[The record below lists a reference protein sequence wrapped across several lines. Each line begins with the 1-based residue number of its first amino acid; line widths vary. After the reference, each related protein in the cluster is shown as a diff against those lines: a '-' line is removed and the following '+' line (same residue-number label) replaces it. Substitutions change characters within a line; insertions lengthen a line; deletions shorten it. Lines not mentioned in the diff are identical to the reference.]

1 MAKRITGVTVEIG
14 GDTTALSTA
23 IKNLNKEISA
33 SQSELKEVEKLL
45 KMDPTSTELMTQK
58 QRYLGEE
65 IKATSKKL
73 ETLKS
78 LESQITEQLNS
89 GKISQDKYDAF
100 QREILETEQN
110 LESLEAQANKISFE
124 KLDEHIG
131 STWKSLEELNNEA
144 EKVTLSKVS
153 STLQG
158 VGSKL
163 EDVGQKLLPVTAGI
177 TALGASAVSTAN
189 EFESSMS
196 QTAGALDIPMDQMDD
211 LRELALQMGAD
222 TIFSA
227 KEAGEA
233 MTELA
238 KGGLTEAQIE
248 GGALASTMDLAASSG
263 MALGDAANTVVQTM
277 GAFQLGAEDSAV
289 AVNALAGAA
298 AASSTDVE
306 PLTQALSQVAA
317 QAYNAG
323 WNVQDTTAV
332 LAAFADAGINGSD
345 AGTSLKTMLQ
355 RLAAPTD
362 KAAALIE
369 ELGINTRDSNGY
381 MLSASDLA
389 QELQDKLGGLE
400 PATRDAAMQT
410 IFGSDAMRAATVM
423 MNGGSEAIEKY
434 TAATYDMEAASRLAN
449 SQMGEGEL
457 AMEQLKGSI
466 ETALI
471 TIGTQLA
478 PVVTDIVNGFTDL
491 VNKFGELDE
500 ETQKTIIT
508 FAGIAAAAGPVLIV
522 LGKISESIA
531 SILKHPIIAG
541 ITAVV
546 AAVSILAAA
555 IGSTKD
561 ETVSLVEASEAS
573 LDAQAEQLQAARDLR
588 QEYDDLAQSRREANS
603 DIMTEYGYYNT
614 LADELENIVDEN
626 GRIKEG
632 YEERAE
638 VITGQLADALGIE
651 IDIVDGVIDKY
662 GELSDNIDL
671 LIAKKQ
677 AEAMLNQNE
686 QAWLDAKSKQLE
698 LYAQLTEAQDQYNQ
712 AYQKYDETLEELA
725 LKEEELR
732 EEQSKGLLADPA
744 KIQSISDE
752 IDVLTESAFNYK
764 NEWLMASEA
773 VQESEAVFQQNEAV
787 IQNYGNLLTAVASGD
802 IEEMN
807 NAVVRMT
814 ENFQTAETA
823 NEATLQKQL
832 DTLTET
838 YELMRQGVEDGSL
851 QISEEQMQAYEQ
863 LIVDAENELNK
874 FKTQH
879 IREMK
884 ETGLGGADA
893 LGDTRQAY
901 IDETGQTVKG
911 INEEYEK
918 LDLPRITYTKMHES
932 ANAIDSGSAEAV
944 AATGR
949 TVDKIEKEAGSINTY
964 SDGYNVPAGMASGID
979 GGSFLA
985 TQAASRLAADV
996 RSSVA
1001 RELAIYS
1008 PSRVMKELGGYTTEG
1023 FAIGMTDELN
1033 EVVKAS
1039 DEVASSAISKLR
1051 TSEESYR
1058 RSAQVL
1064 TQSAS
1069 VRSTPVQVL
1078 QKIYLGGE
1086 LIANKVTD
1094 AVISNIG
1101 GQQSLDSLYKGW
1113 VNA

>member
-1 MAKRITGVTVEIG
+1 MTVEIG

-23 IKNLNKEISA
+23 IKNLNKEINE

-45 KMDPTSTELMTQK
+45 KMDPTSTELLTQK

-65 IKATSKKL
+65 IEATRKKL

-78 LESQITEQLNS
+78 LESQMTEQLNS

-100 QREILETEQN
+100 QREIMETEDR
-110 LESLEAQANKISFE
+110 LKDLKKEASSLPA
-124 KLDEHIG
+124 
-131 STWKSLEELNNEA
+131 
-144 EKVTLSKVS
+144 
-153 STLQG
+153 TLQSIGNTLDG

-163 EDVGQKLLPVTAGI
+163 ESAGTKLLPLTGGI
-177 TALGASAVSTAN
+177 TALGAASVSTAN

-369 ELGINTRDSNGY
+369 DLGINTRDSNGY

-508 FAGIAAAAGPVLIV
+508 FAGIAAAAGPVLSV
-522 LGKISESIA
+522 LGKLSSA
-531 SILKHPIIAG
+531 LSLLFAHPVIAG
-541 ITAVV
+541 IAAV
-546 AAVSILAAA
+546 AAGIGVLAVA
-555 IGSTKD
+555 IGSAKD
-561 ETVSLVEASEAS
+561 ETDALVEASEAS
-573 LDAQAEQLQAARDLR
+573 LDAQTEQLRAARDLR
-588 QEYDDLAQSRREANS
+588 KEYDDLAQSRRESNGE
-603 DIMTEYGYYNT
+603 IMTEYGYYNT
-614 LADELENIVDEN
+614 LADELEDIVDEN

-662 GELSDNIDL
+662 GELTESIDL
-671 LIAKKQ
+671 VIAKKQ
-677 AEAMLNQNE
+677 AEALLNQNE

-698 LYAQLTEAQDQYNQ
+698 LYTQLTDAQDRYNQ
-712 AYQKYDETLEELA
+712 AYQQYDETLNELAQKEAELKEMEAGLYADPGDVMALAEEVDA
-725 LKEEELR
+725 LKE
-732 EEQSKGLLADPA
+732 
-744 KIQSISDE
+744 
-752 IDVLTESAFNYK
+752 SALNYK
-764 NEWLMASEA
+764 DEWLMASAA

-807 NAVVRMT
+807 NAVARMM

-918 LDLPRITYTKMHES
+918 LDLPGITYSKMHES

-949 TVDKIEKEAGSINTY
+949 TVDKIETEAGSLNLY
-964 SDGYNVPAGMASGID
+964 PDGYNAAAGMGSGIEA
-979 GGSFLA
+979 GSFIA

-1039 DEVASSAISKLR
+1039 DKVADSAITKLR

-1094 AVISNIG
+1094 AVISSIG

>member
-23 IKNLNKEISA
+23 IKNLNKEINE

-45 KMDPTSTELMTQK
+45 KMDPTSTELLTQK

-65 IKATSKKL
+65 IEATRKKL

-78 LESQITEQLNS
+78 LESQMTEQLNS

-100 QREILETEQN
+100 QREIMETEDR
-110 LESLEAQANKISFE
+110 LKDLKKEASSLPA
-124 KLDEHIG
+124 
-131 STWKSLEELNNEA
+131 
-144 EKVTLSKVS
+144 
-153 STLQG
+153 TLQSIGNTLDG

-163 EDVGQKLLPVTAGI
+163 ESAGTKLLPLTGGI
-177 TALGASAVSTAN
+177 TALGAASVSTAN

-369 ELGINTRDSNGY
+369 DLGINTRDSNGY

-478 PVVTDIVNGFTDL
+478 PVVTDTVNGFTDL

-508 FAGIAAAAGPVLIV
+508 FAGIAAAAGPVISI
-522 LGKISESIA
+522 LGKLTSALSLLFA
-531 SILKHPIIAG
+531 HPVIAG
-541 ITAVV
+541 IAAV
-546 AAVSILAAA
+546 AAGIGVLAVA
-555 IGSTKD
+555 IGNAND
-561 ETVSLVEASEAS
+561 ETNELVEASEAS
-573 LDAQAEQLQAARDLR
+573 LDAQTEELQAVRDLR
-588 QEYDDLAQSRREANS
+588 KEYDDMAQSRRESNS
-603 DIMTEYGYYNT
+603 EIMTEYGYYNT
-614 LADELENIVDEN
+614 LADELEDIVDEN

-651 IDIVDGVIDKY
+651 VDIIDGVIDKY
-662 GELSDNIDL
+662 EELSDNIDL
-671 LIAKKQ
+671 IIAKKQ

-686 QAWLDAKSKQLE
+686 QAWMDAKSKEKELTLQLIEAQEKQNEALQKWKDSYNE
-698 LYAQLTEAQDQYNQ
+698 LMELNERADEMKNTGFGVVSEDLKNKIDALTEA
-712 AYQKYDETLEELA
+712 T
-725 LKEEELR
+725 
-732 EEQSKGLLADPA
+732 
-744 KIQSISDE
+744 
-752 IDVLTESAFNYK
+752 TNYHL
-764 NEWLMASEA
+764 EWLEASET
-773 VQESEAVFQQNEAV
+773 VNESEAIYQQNQAV
-787 IQNYGNLLTAVASGD
+787 IENYGNLLTAVATGD

-807 NAVVRMT
+807 SAVVRMT

-823 NEATLQKQL
+823 NETTLQKQV
-832 DTLTET
+832 DNYKQEYADMVKATEE
-838 YELMRQGVEDGSL
+838 YGV
-851 QISEEQMQAYEQ
+851 QISDEQMAMYEG
-863 LIVDAENELNK
+863 LIADAENELHK
-874 FKTQH
+874 FKIQH
-879 IREMK
+879 VREMK
-884 ETGLGGADA
+884 QAGLEGADA

-901 IDETGQTVKG
+901 IDETGKTVTG
-911 INEEYEK
+911 INTEYEK
-918 LDLPRITYTKMHES
+918 MELPGITYTKMHES
-932 ANAIDSGSAEAV
+932 ANAIDSGSAEVV

-949 TVDKIEKEAGSINTY
+949 TVDKVEKEAGNINTY
-964 SDGYNVPAGMASGID
+964 SDGYNVSAGMASGID
-979 GGSFLA
+979 GGSYLA
-985 TQAASRLAADV
+985 TQAASRLAANV
-996 RSSVA
+996 RSRVA
-1001 RELAIYS
+1001 QELAIYS

-1023 FAIGMTDELN
+1023 FAVGMTDELN

-1039 DEVASSAISKLR
+1039 DKVADSAITKLR

-1064 TQSAS
+1064 TQSAG

-1078 QKIYLGGE
+1078 QNIYLGGE

>member
-23 IKNLNKEISA
+23 IKNLNKEINA

-45 KMDPTSTELMTQK
+45 KMDPTSTELLTQK

-65 IKATSKKL
+65 IEATRKKL

-78 LESQITEQLNS
+78 IEDQMTEQLNS

-100 QREILETEQN
+100 QREIMETEDRLKDLKKEAN
-110 LESLEAQANKISFE
+110 SLPA
-124 KLDEHIG
+124 
-131 STWKSLEELNNEA
+131 
-144 EKVTLSKVS
+144 
-153 STLQG
+153 TLQSIGNTLDG
-158 VGSKL
+158 VGSKI
-163 EDVGQKLLPVTAGI
+163 ESAGNKLLPLTGGI
-177 TALGASAVSTAN
+177 TALGAASVSTAN

-196 QTAGALDIPMDQMDD
+196 QTAGALDIPVDQMKN
-211 LRELALQMGAD
+211 LRELALQMGQD

-369 ELGINTRDSNGY
+369 DLGINTRDSNGY

-508 FAGIAAAAGPVLIV
+508 FAGIAAAAGPVISV
-522 LGKISESIA
+522 LGKLTSALSLLFA
-531 SILKHPIIAG
+531 HPVIAG
-541 ITAVV
+541 I
-546 AAVSILAAA
+546 AAVAVGIGVLAVA
-555 IGSTKD
+555 IGNAKN
-561 ETVSLVEASEAS
+561 ETNALVEASEAS
-573 LDAQAEQLQAARDLR
+573 LDAQTEQLQAARDLR
-588 QEYDDLAQSRREANS
+588 KEYDDLAQSRRESNGE
-603 DIMTEYGYYNT
+603 IMTEYGYYNT
-614 LADELENIVDEN
+614 LADELKNIVDEN

-651 IDIVDGVIDKY
+651 IDIIDGVIDKY

-686 QAWLDAKSKQLE
+686 QAWIDAKSKEKELTLQLLDAQEQQNEALRKYRDSYNE
-698 LYAQLTEAQDQYNQ
+698 LMELNERAEEMKNTGFGVVSEDLKKKIEALTTATN
-712 AYQKYDETLEELA
+712 
-725 LKEEELR
+725 
-732 EEQSKGLLADPA
+732 
-744 KIQSISDE
+744 
-752 IDVLTESAFNYK
+752 NYR
-764 NEWLMASEA
+764 NEWLMASFA
-773 VQESEAVFQQNEAV
+773 VNESEAVYQQNQAV
-787 IQNYGNLLTAVASGD
+787 IQNYGNLLNAVANGD
-802 IEEMN
+802 IEEMS

-832 DTLTET
+832 DTLTQT
-838 YELMRQGVEDGSL
+838 YEMMRQGVEEGSL
-851 QISEEQMQAYEQ
+851 QISQEQMEAYEG
-863 LIVDAENELNK
+863 LIADAQNELQK
-874 FKTQH
+874 FKMQH
-879 IREMK
+879 VTEMK
-884 ETGLGGADA
+884 ESGLEGAAA

-901 IDETGQTVKG
+901 IDETGQTVESVNTEYNKLRLPG
-911 INEEYEK
+911 ITEK
-918 LDLPRITYTKMHES
+918 KMDES
-932 ANAIDSGSAEAV
+932 AQAMRNMADTIDKAARYVRNTAEDELENSNTSSIGYDFTSGF
-944 AATGR
+944 
-949 TVDKIEKEAGSINTY
+949 
-964 SDGYNVPAGMASGID
+964 ASGIRS
-979 GGSFLA
+979 GQGIVGS
-985 TQAASRLAADV
+985 AASTLASIALNNL
-996 RSSVA
+996 RSK
-1001 RELAIYS
+1001 LAISS
-1008 PSRVMKELGGYTTEG
+1008 PSKITKEYGEFTTEG

-1033 EVVKAS
+1033 QVAKAANEVTDTAL
-1039 DEVASSAISKLR
+1039 SKLR
-1051 TSEESYR
+1051 TSEESYK

-1069 VRSTPVQVL
+1069 VRSMPVQVM
-1078 QKIYLGGE
+1078 QNIYLGGE
-1086 LIANKVTD
+1086 LIANKVTN

>member
-23 IKNLNKEISA
+23 IKNLNKEISD

-45 KMDPTSTELMTQK
+45 KMDPTSTELLTQK

-65 IKATSKKL
+65 IEATRKKL

-78 LESQITEQLNS
+78 IESQMTEQLNS

-100 QREILETEQN
+100 QREIMETEDRLKDLKKEAN
-110 LESLEAQANKISFE
+110 SLPA
-124 KLDEHIG
+124 
-131 STWKSLEELNNEA
+131 
-144 EKVTLSKVS
+144 
-153 STLQG
+153 TLQSIGNTLDG

-163 EDVGQKLLPVTAGI
+163 ESAGTKLLPLTGGI
-177 TALGASAVSTAN
+177 TALGAASVSTAN

-196 QTAGALDIPMDQMDD
+196 QTAGALDIPVDQMEN
-211 LRELALQMGAD
+211 LRELALQMGQD

-277 GAFQLGAEDSAV
+277 GAFQLGSEDSAV

-369 ELGINTRDSNGY
+369 DLGINTRDSNGY

-478 PVVTDIVNGFTDL
+478 PVVTDTVNGFTDL

-508 FAGIAAAAGPVLIV
+508 FAGIAAAAGPVISI
-522 LGKISESIA
+522 LGKLTSALSLLFA
-531 SILKHPIIAG
+531 HPVIAG
-541 ITAVV
+541 IAAV
-546 AAVSILAAA
+546 AAGIGVLAVA
-555 IGSTKD
+555 IGNAND
-561 ETVSLVEASEAS
+561 ETNELVEASEAS
-573 LDAQAEQLQAARDLR
+573 LDAQTEELQAVRDLR
-588 QEYDDLAQSRREANS
+588 KEYDDMAQSRRESNS
-603 DIMTEYGYYNT
+603 EIMTEYGYYNT
-614 LADELENIVDEN
+614 LADELEDIVDEN

-651 IDIVDGVIDKY
+651 VDIIDGVIDKY
-662 GELSDNIDL
+662 EELSDNIDL
-671 LIAKKQ
+671 IIAKKQ

-686 QAWLDAKSKQLE
+686 QAWMDAKSKEKELTLQLIEAQEKQNEALQKWKDSYNE
-698 LYAQLTEAQDQYNQ
+698 LMELNERADEMKNTGFGVVSEDLKNKIDALTEA
-712 AYQKYDETLEELA
+712 T
-725 LKEEELR
+725 
-732 EEQSKGLLADPA
+732 
-744 KIQSISDE
+744 
-752 IDVLTESAFNYK
+752 TNYHL
-764 NEWLMASEA
+764 EWLEASET
-773 VQESEAVFQQNEAV
+773 VNESEAIYQQNQAV
-787 IQNYGNLLTAVASGD
+787 IENYGNLLTAVATGD

-807 NAVVRMT
+807 SAVVRMT

-823 NEATLQKQL
+823 NETTLQKQV
-832 DTLTET
+832 DNYKQEYADMVKATEE
-838 YELMRQGVEDGSL
+838 YGV
-851 QISEEQMQAYEQ
+851 QISDEQMAMYEG
-863 LIVDAENELNK
+863 LIADAENELHK
-874 FKTQH
+874 FKIQH
-879 IREMK
+879 VREMK
-884 ETGLGGADA
+884 QAGLEGADA

-901 IDETGQTVKG
+901 IDETGKTVTG
-911 INEEYEK
+911 INTEYEK
-918 LDLPRITYTKMHES
+918 MELPGITYTKMHES
-932 ANAIDSGSAEAV
+932 ANAIDSGSAEVV

-949 TVDKIEKEAGSINTY
+949 TVDKVEKEAGNINTY
-964 SDGYNVPAGMASGID
+964 SDGYNVSAGMASGID
-979 GGSFLA
+979 GGSYLA
-985 TQAASRLAADV
+985 TQAASRLAANV
-996 RSSVA
+996 RSRVA
-1001 RELAIYS
+1001 QELAIYS

-1023 FAIGMTDELN
+1023 FAVGMTDELN

-1039 DEVASSAISKLR
+1039 DKVADSAITKLR

-1064 TQSAS
+1064 TQSAG

-1078 QKIYLGGE
+1078 QNIYLGGE

>member
-23 IKNLNKEISA
+23 IKNLNKEINA

-45 KMDPTSTELMTQK
+45 KMDPTSTELLTQK

-65 IKATSKKL
+65 IEATRKKL

-78 LESQITEQLNS
+78 IESQMTEQLNS

-100 QREILETEQN
+100 QREIMETEDRLKDLKKEAN
-110 LESLEAQANKISFE
+110 SLPA
-124 KLDEHIG
+124 
-131 STWKSLEELNNEA
+131 
-144 EKVTLSKVS
+144 
-153 STLQG
+153 TLQSIGNTLDG
-158 VGSKL
+158 VGSKI
-163 EDVGQKLLPVTAGI
+163 ESAGNKLLPLTGGI
-177 TALGASAVSTAN
+177 TALGAASVSTAN

-196 QTAGALDIPMDQMDD
+196 QTAGALDIPVDQMKN
-211 LRELALQMGAD
+211 LRELALQMGQD

-369 ELGINTRDSNGY
+369 DLGINTRDSNGY

-389 QELQDKLGGLE
+389 QELQDKLGTLE

-508 FAGIAAAAGPVLIV
+508 FAGIAAAAGPVLSVI
-522 LGKISESIA
+522 GKLTSALSLLFA
-531 SILKHPIIAG
+531 HPVIAG
-541 ITAVV
+541 IAAV
-546 AAVSILAAA
+546 AAGIGVLAVA
-555 IGSTKD
+555 IGSAKD
-561 ETVSLVEASEAS
+561 ETDALVEASEAS
-573 LDAQAEQLQAARDLR
+573 LDAQTEQLQAARDLR
-588 QEYDDLAQSRREANS
+588 KEYDDLAQSRRESNS
-603 DIMTEYGYYNT
+603 EIMTEYGYYNA
-614 LADELENIVDEN
+614 LADELEDIVDEN

-651 IDIVDGVIDKY
+651 IDIIDGVIDKY

-686 QAWLDAKSKQLE
+686 QAWIDAKSKEKELTLQLLDAQEQQNEALRKYRNSYNE
-698 LYAQLTEAQDQYNQ
+698 LMELNERAEEMKNTGFGVVSEDLKKKIEALTTATN
-712 AYQKYDETLEELA
+712 
-725 LKEEELR
+725 
-732 EEQSKGLLADPA
+732 
-744 KIQSISDE
+744 
-752 IDVLTESAFNYK
+752 NYR
-764 NEWLMASEA
+764 NEWLMASFA
-773 VQESEAVFQQNEAV
+773 VNESEAVYQQNQAV
-787 IQNYGNLLTAVASGD
+787 IQNYGNLLNAVANGD

-823 NEATLQKQL
+823 NEATLQKQVDYYKSVYAEML
-832 DTLTET
+832 KATE
-838 YELMRQGVEDGSL
+838 ESGL
-851 QISEEQMQAYEQ
+851 QISDEQMEMYEG
-863 LIVDAENELNK
+863 LIADAENELLK
-874 FKTQH
+874 FRTQH
-879 IREMK
+879 VTEMK
-884 ETGLGGADA
+884 ESGLEGAAA

-901 IDETGQTVKG
+901 IDETGQTVESVNTEYSKLQLPG
-911 INEEYEK
+911 ITEK
-918 LDLPRITYTKMHES
+918 KMDES
-932 ANAIDSGSAEAV
+932 AQAMRNMADTIDKAARYVRNTAEDELENSNTSSIGYNFTSGFANGIRSGQGIVGSAAS
-944 AATGR
+944 ALA
-949 TVDKIEKEAGSINTY
+949 SIAMN
-964 SDGYNVPAGMASGID
+964 N
-979 GGSFLA
+979 LK
-985 TQAASRLAADV
+985 SRLAI
-996 RSSVA
+996 S
-1001 RELAIYS
+1001 S
-1008 PSRVMKELGGYTTEG
+1008 PSKVTKEYGEFTTEG
-1023 FAIGMTDELN
+1023 FAIGMTHELN
-1033 EVVKAS
+1033 QVAKAANEVTDTAL
-1039 DEVASSAISKLR
+1039 SKLR
-1051 TSEESYR
+1051 TSEESYK

-1069 VRSTPVQVL
+1069 VRSTPVQVM
-1078 QKIYLGGE
+1078 QNIYLGGE

>member
-1 MAKRITGVTVEIG
+1 MAKRITGITVEIG

-23 IKNLNKEISA
+23 IKNLNKEINE

-45 KMDPTSTELMTQK
+45 KMDPTSTELLTQK

-65 IKATSKKL
+65 IEATRKKL

-78 LESQITEQLNS
+78 LEGQMTDQLNS

-100 QREILETEQN
+100 QREIMETED
-110 LESLEAQANKISFE
+110 
-124 KLDEHIG
+124 KL
-131 STWKSLEELNNEA
+131 KSLKKQATSLP
-144 EKVTLSKVS
+144 VTLQSIGG
-153 STLQG
+153 TLDG
-158 VGSKL
+158 VGDKL
-163 EDVGQKLLPVTAGI
+163 TNVGNKLLPITAGI
-177 TALGASAVSTAN
+177 TALGGSAVKTAN

-196 QTAGALDIPMDQMDD
+196 QTAGALDIPVDQMEN
-211 LRELALQMGAD
+211 LRELALQMGQD

-263 MALGDAANTVVQTM
+263 MELGNAANTVVQVM

-400 PATRDAAMQT
+400 PAARDAAMQT

-508 FAGIAAAAGPVLIV
+508 FAGIAAAAGPVLSV
-522 LGKISESIA
+522 LGKLTSALSLLFA
-531 SILKHPIIAG
+531 HPVIAG
-541 ITAVV
+541 I
-546 AAVSILAAA
+546 AAVAVGIGVLAVA
-555 IGSTKD
+555 IGNAKD
-561 ETVSLVEASEAS
+561 ETNALVEASEAS
-573 LDAQAEQLQAARDLR
+573 LDAQTEQLQAARDLR
-588 QEYDDLAQSRREANS
+588 KEYDDLAQSRREANS
-603 DIMTEYGYYNT
+603 EIMTEYGYYNT
-614 LADELENIVDEN
+614 LADELEDIVDEN

-651 IDIVDGVIDKY
+651 IDIIDGVIDKY
-662 GELSDNIDL
+662 GELTESIDQV
-671 LIAKKQ
+671 IAKKQ
-677 AEAMLNQNE
+677 AEALLNQNE
-686 QAWLDAKSKQLE
+686 QAWLDAKSQQLE
-698 LYAQLTEAQDQYNQ
+698 LYNQLTQAQDQYNQ
-712 AYQKYDETLEELA
+712 AYQQYDDVLKQIAEKEAEMKELQAGLYTSPGQILELA
-725 LKEEELR
+725 E
-732 EEQSKGLLADPA
+732 
-744 KIQSISDE
+744 E
-752 IDVLTESAFNYK
+752 IDVLKESALNYK
-764 NEWLMASEA
+764 VEWQMASAA
-773 VQESEAVFQQNEAV
+773 VQESESVFQQNEAV
-787 IQNYGNLLTAVASGD
+787 IQNYGNLLTAVATGD

-832 DTLTET
+832 DTLTQT
-838 YELMRQGVEDGSL
+838 YEMMRQGVEEGSL
-851 QISEEQMQAYEQ
+851 QISQEQMEAYEG
-863 LIVDAENELNK
+863 LIADAQNELQK
-874 FKTQH
+874 FKMQH
-879 IREMK
+879 VTEMK
-884 ETGLGGADA
+884 ESGLEGAAA
-893 LGDTRQAY
+893 LGYTRQAY
-901 IDETGQTVKG
+901 IDETGQTVESVNTEYSKLQLPG
-911 INEEYEK
+911 ITEK
-918 LDLPRITYTKMHES
+918 KMDES
-932 ANAIDSGSAEAV
+932 AQAMRNMADTIDKAARYVRNTAEDELENSNTSSIGYDFTSGF
-944 AATGR
+944 
-949 TVDKIEKEAGSINTY
+949 
-964 SDGYNVPAGMASGID
+964 ASGIRS
-979 GGSFLA
+979 GQGIVGS
-985 TQAASRLAADV
+985 AASTLASIALNNL
-996 RSSVA
+996 RS
-1001 RELAIYS
+1001 ELAISS
-1008 PSRVMKELGGYTTEG
+1008 PSKITKEYGEFTTEG

-1033 EVVKAS
+1033 QVAKAANEVTDTAL
-1039 DEVASSAISKLR
+1039 AKLR
-1051 TSEESYR
+1051 TSEESYK

-1078 QKIYLGGE
+1078 QNIYLGGE

>member
-23 IKNLNKEISA
+23 IKNLNKEINE

-45 KMDPTSTELMTQK
+45 KMDPTSTELLTQK

-65 IKATSKKL
+65 IEATRKKL

-78 LESQITEQLNS
+78 LEGQMTDQLNS

-100 QREILETEQN
+100 QREIMETED
-110 LESLEAQANKISFE
+110 
-124 KLDEHIG
+124 KL
-131 STWKSLEELNNEA
+131 KSLEKQATSLPA
-144 EKVTLSKVS
+144 
-153 STLQG
+153 TLQSIGGTLDG
-158 VGSKL
+158 VGDKL
-163 EDVGQKLLPVTAGI
+163 TNVGNKLLPITAGI
-177 TALGASAVSTAN
+177 TALGGSAVKTAN

-196 QTAGALDIPMDQMDD
+196 QTAGALDVPVDQMEN
-211 LRELALQMGAD
+211 LRELALQMGQD

-263 MALGDAANTVVQTM
+263 MELRNAANTVVQTM

-369 ELGINTRDSNGY
+369 DLGINTRDSNGY

-389 QELQDKLGGLE
+389 QELQDKLGTLE

-508 FAGIAAAAGPVLIV
+508 FAGIAAAAGPVLSV
-522 LGKISESIA
+522 LGKLTSALSLLFA
-531 SILKHPIIAG
+531 HPVIAG
-541 ITAVV
+541 IAAV
-546 AAVSILAAA
+546 AAGIGVLAVA
-555 IGSTKD
+555 IGNAKN
-561 ETVSLVEASEAS
+561 ETNALVEASEAS
-573 LDAQAEQLQAARDLR
+573 LDAQTEQLQAARDLR
-588 QEYDDLAQSRREANS
+588 KEYDDLAQSRRESNGE
-603 DIMTEYGYYNT
+603 IMTEYGYYNT
-614 LADELENIVDEN
+614 LADELKNIVDEN

-686 QAWLDAKSKQLE
+686 QAWIDAKSKEKELTLQLLDAQEQQNEALRKYRDSYNE
-698 LYAQLTEAQDQYNQ
+698 LMELNERAEEMKNTGFGVVSEDLKKKIEALTTATN
-712 AYQKYDETLEELA
+712 
-725 LKEEELR
+725 
-732 EEQSKGLLADPA
+732 
-744 KIQSISDE
+744 
-752 IDVLTESAFNYK
+752 NYR
-764 NEWLMASEA
+764 NEWLMASFA
-773 VQESEAVFQQNEAV
+773 VNESEAVYQQNQAV
-787 IQNYGNLLTAVASGD
+787 IQNYGNLLNAVANGD
-802 IEEMN
+802 IEEMS

-832 DTLTET
+832 DTLTQT
-838 YELMRQGVEDGSL
+838 YEMMRQGVEEGSL
-851 QISEEQMQAYEQ
+851 QISQEQMEAYEG
-863 LIVDAENELNK
+863 LIADAQNELQK
-874 FKTQH
+874 FKMQH
-879 IREMK
+879 VTEMK
-884 ETGLGGADA
+884 ESGLEGAAA
-893 LGDTRQAY
+893 LGYTRQAY
-901 IDETGQTVKG
+901 IDETGQTVESVNTEYSKLQLPG
-911 INEEYEK
+911 ITEK
-918 LDLPRITYTKMHES
+918 KMDES
-932 ANAIDSGSAEAV
+932 AQAMRNMADTIDKAARYVRNTAEDELENTNTSSIGYDFTSGF
-944 AATGR
+944 
-949 TVDKIEKEAGSINTY
+949 
-964 SDGYNVPAGMASGID
+964 ASGIRS
-979 GGSFLA
+979 GQGIVGS
-985 TQAASRLAADV
+985 AASTLASIALNNL
-996 RSSVA
+996 RSK
-1001 RELAIYS
+1001 LAISS
-1008 PSRVMKELGGYTTEG
+1008 PSKITKEYGEFTTEG

-1033 EVVKAS
+1033 QVAKAANEVTDTAL
-1039 DEVASSAISKLR
+1039 SKLR
-1051 TSEESYR
+1051 TSEESYK

-1069 VRSTPVQVL
+1069 VRSMPVQVM
-1078 QKIYLGGE
+1078 QNIYLGGE
-1086 LIANKVTD
+1086 LIANKVTN

>member
-23 IKNLNKEISA
+23 IKNLNKEINE

-45 KMDPTSTELMTQK
+45 KMDPTSTELLTQK

-65 IKATSKKL
+65 IEATRKKL

-78 LESQITEQLNS
+78 IEDQMTEQLNS

-100 QREILETEQN
+100 QREIMETEDRLKDLKKEAN
-110 LESLEAQANKISFE
+110 SLPA
-124 KLDEHIG
+124 
-131 STWKSLEELNNEA
+131 
-144 EKVTLSKVS
+144 
-153 STLQG
+153 TLQSIGNTLDG
-158 VGSKL
+158 VGSKI
-163 EDVGQKLLPVTAGI
+163 EAAGNKLFPLTGGI
-177 TALGASAVSTAN
+177 TALGAASVSTAN

-196 QTAGALDIPMDQMDD
+196 QTAGALDIPIDQMEN
-211 LRELALQMGAD
+211 LRELALQMGQD

-263 MALGDAANTVVQTM
+263 MELGSAANTVVQVM

-332 LAAFADAGINGSD
+332 LAAFADASINGSD

-369 ELGINTRDSNGY
+369 DLGINTRDSNGY

-423 MNGGSEAIEKY
+423 MSGGSEAIEKY

-478 PVVTDIVNGFTDL
+478 PVVTDTVNGFTDL

-508 FAGIAAAAGPVLIV
+508 FAGIAAAAGPVLSVI
-522 LGKISESIA
+522 GKLTSALSLLFA
-531 SILKHPIIAG
+531 HPVIAG
-541 ITAVV
+541 IAAV
-546 AAVSILAAA
+546 AAGIGVLATA
-555 IGSTKD
+555 IGSAKN
-561 ETVSLVEASEAS
+561 ETNALVEASEAS
-573 LDAQAEQLQAARDLR
+573 LDAQTEQLQAVRDLR
-588 QEYDDLAQSRREANS
+588 KEYDDLAQSRRESNS
-603 DIMTEYGYYNT
+603 EIMMEYGYYNT
-614 LADELENIVDEN
+614 LADELEDIVDEN

-632 YEERAE
+632 YQERAE

-662 GELSDNIDL
+662 GELTESIDQV
-671 LIAKKQ
+671 IAKKQ
-677 AEAMLNQNE
+677 AEALLNQNE

-698 LYAQLTEAQDQYNQ
+698 LYTQLTDAQDRYNQ
-712 AYQKYDETLEELA
+712 AYQQYDDTLRQIAEKEAEMKELQAGLYTSPGQVLELA
-725 LKEEELR
+725 E
-732 EEQSKGLLADPA
+732 
-744 KIQSISDE
+744 E
-752 IDVLTESAFNYK
+752 IDVLKESALNYK
-764 NEWLMASEA
+764 NEWLMASAE
-773 VQESEAVFQQNEAV
+773 VQESNAVFQQNEAV

-832 DTLTET
+832 DTLTQT
-838 YELMRQGVEDGSL
+838 YEMMRQGVEEGSL
-851 QISEEQMQAYEQ
+851 QISQEQMEAYEG
-863 LIVDAENELNK
+863 LIADAQNELQK
-874 FKTQH
+874 FKMQH
-879 IREMK
+879 VTEMK
-884 ETGLGGADA
+884 EAGLEGAVA

-901 IDETGQTVKG
+901 IDETGQTVESVNTEYSKLQLPG
-911 INEEYEK
+911 ITEK
-918 LDLPRITYTKMHES
+918 KMDES
-932 ANAIDSGSAEAV
+932 AQAMRNMADTIDKAARYVRNTAEDELENSNTSSIGYDFTSGF
-944 AATGR
+944 
-949 TVDKIEKEAGSINTY
+949 
-964 SDGYNVPAGMASGID
+964 ASGIRS
-979 GGSFLA
+979 GQGIVGS
-985 TQAASRLAADV
+985 AASALASIAMNNLKNRLAI
-996 RSSVA
+996 S
-1001 RELAIYS
+1001 S
-1008 PSRVMKELGGYTTEG
+1008 PSKVTKEYGEFTTEG
-1023 FAIGMTDELN
+1023 FAIGMTDELGQVAKAAN
-1033 EVVKAS
+1033 EVTDTAL
-1039 DEVASSAISKLR
+1039 AKLR

-1064 TQSAS
+1064 TQSEN

-1078 QKIYLGGE
+1078 QNIYLGGE

>member
-23 IKNLNKEISA
+23 IKNLNKEINE

-45 KMDPTSTELMTQK
+45 KMDPTSTELLTQK

-65 IKATSKKL
+65 IEATRKKL

-78 LESQITEQLNS
+78 LEGQMTDQLNS

-100 QREILETEQN
+100 QREIMETED
-110 LESLEAQANKISFE
+110 
-124 KLDEHIG
+124 KL
-131 STWKSLEELNNEA
+131 KSLEKQATSLPA
-144 EKVTLSKVS
+144 
-153 STLQG
+153 TLQSIGGTLDG
-158 VGSKL
+158 VGDKL
-163 EDVGQKLLPVTAGI
+163 TNVGNKLLPITAGI
-177 TALGASAVSTAN
+177 TALGGSAVKTAN

-196 QTAGALDIPMDQMDD
+196 QTAGALDIPVDQMEN
-211 LRELALQMGAD
+211 LRELALQMGQD

-263 MALGDAANTVVQTM
+263 MELGNAANTVVQTM

-369 ELGINTRDSNGY
+369 DLGINTRDSNGY

-389 QELQDKLGGLE
+389 QELQDKLGTLE

-423 MNGGSEAIEKY
+423 MSGGSEAIEKY

-508 FAGIAAAAGPVLIV
+508 FAGIAAAAGPVLSV
-522 LGKISESIA
+522 LGKLSSA
-531 SILKHPIIAG
+531 LSLLFAHPVIAG
-541 ITAVV
+541 ITAV
-546 AAVSILAAA
+546 AAVIGVLAAA
-555 IGSTKD
+555 IGSAKD
-561 ETVSLVEASEAS
+561 ETNALVEASEAS
-573 LDAQAEQLQAARDLR
+573 LDAQTEQLQAARNLR
-588 QEYDDLAQSRREANS
+588 KEYDDLAQSRRESNS
-603 DIMTEYGYYNT
+603 EIMTEYGYYNT
-614 LADELENIVDEN
+614 LADELEDIVDEN

-651 IDIVDGVIDKY
+651 IEIVDGVINKY
-662 GELSDNIDL
+662 GELTESIDQI
-671 LIAKKQ
+671 IAKKQ
-677 AEAMLNQNE
+677 AEALLNQNE

-698 LYAQLTEAQDQYNQ
+698 LYTQLTDAQDRYNQ
-712 AYQKYDETLEELA
+712 AYQQYNDTLRQIAEKEAEMKELQAGLYTSPGQVLELA
-725 LKEEELR
+725 E
-732 EEQSKGLLADPA
+732 
-744 KIQSISDE
+744 E
-752 IDVLTESAFNYK
+752 IDVLKESALNYK
-764 NEWLMASEA
+764 NEWLMASAE
-773 VQESEAVFQQNEAV
+773 VQESNAVFQQNEAV

-832 DTLTET
+832 DTLTQT
-838 YELMRQGVEDGSL
+838 YEMMRQGVEEGSL
-851 QISEEQMQAYEQ
+851 QISQEQMEAYEG
-863 LIVDAENELNK
+863 LIADAQNELQK
-874 FKTQH
+874 FKMQH
-879 IREMK
+879 VTEMK
-884 ETGLGGADA
+884 ESGLEGAVA
-893 LGDTRQAY
+893 LGYTRQAY
-901 IDETGQTVKG
+901 IDETGQTVESVNTEYSKLQLPG
-911 INEEYEK
+911 ITE
-918 LDLPRITYTKMHES
+918 RKMDES
-932 ANAIDSGSAEAV
+932 AQAMRNMADTIDKAARYVRNTAEDELENSNTSSIGYDFTSGF
-944 AATGR
+944 
-949 TVDKIEKEAGSINTY
+949 
-964 SDGYNVPAGMASGID
+964 ASGIRS
-979 GGSFLA
+979 GQGIVGS
-985 TQAASRLAADV
+985 AASALASIAMNNLKNRLAI
-996 RSSVA
+996 S
-1001 RELAIYS
+1001 S
-1008 PSRVMKELGGYTTEG
+1008 PSKVTKEYGEFTTEG
-1023 FAIGMTDELN
+1023 FAIGMTDELGQVAKAAN
-1033 EVVKAS
+1033 EVTDTAL
-1039 DEVASSAISKLR
+1039 AKLR

-1064 TQSAS
+1064 TQSAN

-1078 QKIYLGGE
+1078 QNIYLGGE

>member
-23 IKNLNKEISA
+23 IKNLNKEINA

-45 KMDPTSTELMTQK
+45 KMDPTSTELLTQK

-65 IKATSKKL
+65 IEATRKKL

-78 LESQITEQLNS
+78 IESQMTEQLNS

-100 QREILETEQN
+100 QREIMETEDRLKDLKKEAN
-110 LESLEAQANKISFE
+110 SLPA
-124 KLDEHIG
+124 
-131 STWKSLEELNNEA
+131 
-144 EKVTLSKVS
+144 
-153 STLQG
+153 TLQSIGNTLDG
-158 VGSKL
+158 VGSKI
-163 EDVGQKLLPVTAGI
+163 ESAGNKLLPLTGGI
-177 TALGASAVSTAN
+177 TALGAASVSTAN

-196 QTAGALDIPMDQMDD
+196 QTAGALDIPVDQMEN
-211 LRELALQMGAD
+211 LRELALQMGQD

-263 MALGDAANTVVQTM
+263 MELGNAANTVVQTM

-369 ELGINTRDSNGY
+369 DLGINTRDSNGY

-389 QELQDKLGGLE
+389 QELQDKLGTLE

-478 PVVTDIVNGFTDL
+478 PVVTDIVNGSTDL
-491 VNKFGELDE
+491 VNKFSELDE

-508 FAGIAAAAGPVLIV
+508 FAGIAAAAGPVLSV
-522 LGKISESIA
+522 LGKLTSALSLLFA
-531 SILKHPIIAG
+531 HPVIAG
-541 ITAVV
+541 IAAV
-546 AAVSILAAA
+546 AAGIGVLAVA
-555 IGSTKD
+555 IGSAKD
-561 ETVSLVEASEAS
+561 ETDALVEASEAS
-573 LDAQAEQLQAARDLR
+573 LDAQTEQLQAARNLR
-588 QEYDDLAQSRREANS
+588 KEYDDLAQSRRESNS
-603 DIMTEYGYYNT
+603 EIMTEYGYYNT
-614 LADELENIVDEN
+614 LADELEDIVDEN

-651 IDIVDGVIDKY
+651 IEIVDGVINKY
-662 GELSDNIDL
+662 GELTESIDQV
-671 LIAKKQ
+671 IAKKQ
-677 AEAMLNQNE
+677 AEALLNQNE

-698 LYAQLTEAQDQYNQ
+698 LYTQLTDAQDRYNQ
-712 AYQKYDETLEELA
+712 AYQQYDDTLRQIAEKEAEMKELQAGLYTSPGQVLELA
-725 LKEEELR
+725 E
-732 EEQSKGLLADPA
+732 
-744 KIQSISDE
+744 E
-752 IDVLTESAFNYK
+752 IDVLKESALNYK
-764 NEWLMASEA
+764 NEWIMASAE
-773 VQESEAVFQQNEAV
+773 VQESNAVFQQNEAV

-832 DTLTET
+832 DTLTQT
-838 YELMRQGVEDGSL
+838 YEMMRQGVEEGSL
-851 QISEEQMQAYEQ
+851 QISQEQMEAYEG
-863 LIVDAENELNK
+863 LIADAQNELQK
-874 FKTQH
+874 FKMQH
-879 IREMK
+879 VTEMK
-884 ETGLGGADA
+884 ESGLEGAVA
-893 LGDTRQAY
+893 LGYTRQAY
-901 IDETGQTVKG
+901 IDETGQTVESVNTEYSKLQLPG
-911 INEEYEK
+911 ITEK
-918 LDLPRITYTKMHES
+918 KMDES
-932 ANAIDSGSAEAV
+932 AQAMRNMADTIDKAARYVRNTAEDELKNSNTSSIGYDFTSGF
-944 AATGR
+944 
-949 TVDKIEKEAGSINTY
+949 
-964 SDGYNVPAGMASGID
+964 ASGIRS
-979 GGSFLA
+979 GQGIVGS
-985 TQAASRLAADV
+985 AASTLASIALNNL
-996 RSSVA
+996 RSK
-1001 RELAIYS
+1001 LAISS
-1008 PSRVMKELGGYTTEG
+1008 PSKVTKEYGEFATEG
-1023 FAIGMTDELN
+1023 FAIGMTGELN
-1033 EVVKAS
+1033 QVAKAANEVTDTAL
-1039 DEVASSAISKLR
+1039 AKLR
-1051 TSEESYR
+1051 TSEESYK

-1069 VRSTPVQVL
+1069 VRSTPVQVM
-1078 QKIYLGGE
+1078 QNIYLGGE

>member
-23 IKNLNKEISA
+23 IKNLNKEINA

-45 KMDPTSTELMTQK
+45 KMDPTSTELLTQK

-65 IKATSKKL
+65 IEATREKL

-78 LESQITEQLNS
+78 IEGQMTEQLNS

-100 QREILETEQN
+100 QREIMETEDRLKDLKKEAN
-110 LESLEAQANKISFE
+110 SLPAALQSIGNM
-124 KLDEHIG
+124 LD
-131 STWKSLEELNNEA
+131 
-144 EKVTLSKVS
+144 
-153 STLQG
+153 G

-163 EDVGQKLLPVTAGI
+163 ESAGNKLLPLTGGI
-177 TALGASAVSTAN
+177 TALGAASVSTAN

-196 QTAGALDIPMDQMDD
+196 QTAGALDIPVDQMEN
-211 LRELALQMGAD
+211 LRELALQVGQD

-263 MALGDAANTVVQTM
+263 MELGNAANTVVQVM

-369 ELGINTRDSNGY
+369 DLGINTRDSNGY

-400 PATRDAAMQT
+400 PAARDAAMQT

-423 MNGGSEAIEKY
+423 MSGGSEAIEKY

-508 FAGIAAAAGPVLIV
+508 FAGIAAAAGPVLSV
-522 LGKISESIA
+522 LGKLTSALSLIFA
-531 SILKHPIIAG
+531 HPVIAG
-541 ITAVV
+541 IAAV
-546 AAVSILAAA
+546 AAGIGVLAAA
-555 IGSTKD
+555 IGSAKD
-561 ETVSLVEASEAS
+561 ETNALVEASEAS
-573 LDAQAEQLQAARDLR
+573 LDAQTEQLQAARDLR
-588 QEYDDLAQSRREANS
+588 KEYDDLAQSRRESNS
-603 DIMTEYGYYNT
+603 EIMTEYGYYNT
-614 LADELENIVDEN
+614 LADELEDIVDEN
-626 GRIKEG
+626 GRIKKG

-638 VITGQLADALGIE
+638 VITGQLADSLGIE
-651 IDIVDGVIDKY
+651 IEIVDGVISKY
-662 GELSDNIDL
+662 GELTESIDQV
-671 LIAKKQ
+671 IAKKQ
-677 AEAMLNQNE
+677 AEALLNQNE

-698 LYAQLTEAQDQYNQ
+698 LYTQLTDAQDRYNQ
-712 AYQKYDETLEELA
+712 AYQQYDDTLRQIAEKEAEMKELQAGLYTSPGQVLELA
-725 LKEEELR
+725 E
-732 EEQSKGLLADPA
+732 
-744 KIQSISDE
+744 E
-752 IDVLTESAFNYK
+752 IDVLKESALNYK
-764 NEWLMASEA
+764 NEWLMASAE
-773 VQESEAVFQQNEAV
+773 VQESNAVFQQNEAV
-787 IQNYGNLLTAVASGD
+787 IQNYGNLLTAVASSD

-832 DTLTET
+832 DTLTQT
-838 YELMRQGVEDGSL
+838 YEMMRQGVEEGSL
-851 QISEEQMQAYEQ
+851 QISQEQMEAYEG
-863 LIVDAENELNK
+863 LIADAQNELQK
-874 FKTQH
+874 FKMQH
-879 IREMK
+879 VTEMK
-884 ETGLGGADA
+884 ESGLEGAAA
-893 LGDTRQAY
+893 LGDTRQTY
-901 IDETGQTVKG
+901 IDETGQTVESVNTEYSKLQLPG
-911 INEEYEK
+911 ITEK
-918 LDLPRITYTKMHES
+918 KMDES
-932 ANAIDSGSAEAV
+932 AQAIRNMADTIDKAARYVRNTAEDELENSNTSSIGYDFTSGF
-944 AATGR
+944 
-949 TVDKIEKEAGSINTY
+949 
-964 SDGYNVPAGMASGID
+964 ASGIRS
-979 GGSFLA
+979 GQGIVGSAASALA
-985 TQAASRLAADV
+985 SIAMNNLKSRLAI
-996 RSSVA
+996 S
-1001 RELAIYS
+1001 S
-1008 PSRVMKELGGYTTEG
+1008 PSKVTKEYGEFTTEG
-1023 FAIGMTDELN
+1023 FAIGMTDELGQVAKAAN
-1033 EVVKAS
+1033 EVTDTAL
-1039 DEVASSAISKLR
+1039 SKLR
-1051 TSEESYR
+1051 TSEESYK

-1064 TQSAS
+1064 TQSAN

-1078 QKIYLGGE
+1078 QNIYLGGE

>member
-23 IKNLNKEISA
+23 IKNLNKEINE

-45 KMDPTSTELMTQK
+45 KMDPTSTELLTQK

-65 IKATSKKL
+65 IEATRKKL

-78 LESQITEQLNS
+78 IENQMTEQLNS

-100 QREILETEQN
+100 QREIMETEDRLKN
-110 LESLEAQANKISFE
+110 LKKEANSLPA
-124 KLDEHIG
+124 
-131 STWKSLEELNNEA
+131 
-144 EKVTLSKVS
+144 
-153 STLQG
+153 TLQSIGNTLDG

-163 EDVGQKLLPVTAGI
+163 ESAGTKLLPLTGGI
-177 TALGASAVSTAN
+177 TALGAASVSTAN

-196 QTAGALDIPMDQMDD
+196 QTAGALDIPVDQMEN
-211 LRELALQMGAD
+211 LRELALQMGQD

-306 PLTQALSQVAA
+306 PLTQALSQAAA

-369 ELGINTRDSNGY
+369 DLGINTRDSNGY

-434 TAATYDMEAASRLAN
+434 TSATYDMEAASRLAN

-508 FAGIAAAAGPVLIV
+508 FAGIAAAAGPVLSV
-522 LGKISESIA
+522 LGKLSSA
-531 SILKHPIIAG
+531 LSLLFAHPVIAG
-541 ITAVV
+541 IAAV
-546 AAVSILAAA
+546 AAGIGVLAVA
-555 IGSTKD
+555 IGSAED
-561 ETVSLVEASEAS
+561 ETSALVEASEAS
-573 LDAQAEQLQAARDLR
+573 LDAQMEQLQAARDLR
-588 QEYDDLAQSRREANS
+588 KEYDDLAQSRREANS

-614 LADELENIVDEN
+614 LADELEDIVDEN

-677 AEAMLNQNE
+677 AEATLNQNE
-686 QAWLDAKSKQLE
+686 QAFYDAKSKQKE
-698 LYAQLTEAQDQYNQ
+698 LTLQLIDAQEQENEALRIYNDT
-712 AYQKYDETLEELA
+712 YDEWLKKSDELEEAKKNLYSTPA
-725 LKEEELR
+725 EIETLTAEVEELKE
-732 EEQSKGLLADPA
+732 AT
-744 KIQSISDE
+744 
-752 IDVLTESAFNYK
+752 VNYK
-764 NEWLMASEA
+764 NEWIMASET
-773 VQESEAVFQQNEAV
+773 VNESESVFQQNEAV
-787 IQNYGNLLTAVASGD
+787 IQNYGNVLNAIASGD

-807 NAVVRMT
+807 NAVFRMT

-823 NEATLQKQL
+823 NEATLQAQL
-832 DTLTET
+832 DYYKNAYAEMVKATE
-838 YELMRQGVEDGSL
+838 EGGL
-851 QISEEQMQAYEQ
+851 QISDETMKMYENA
-863 LIVDAENELNK
+863 IAISEDELNK
-874 FKTQH
+874 LKTQH

-911 INEEYEK
+911 INMEYEK
-918 LDLPRITYTKMHES
+918 LDLPGITYSKMHES
-932 ANAIDSGSAEAV
+932 TNAIDSGSAEAV

-949 TVDKIEKEAGSINTY
+949 TVDKIETEAGSLNLY
-964 SDGYNVPAGMASGID
+964 PDGYNAAAGMGSGIEA
-979 GGSFLA
+979 GSFIA

-1039 DEVASSAISKLR
+1039 DKVADSAITKLR

-1064 TQSAS
+1064 TQSAG

-1078 QKIYLGGE
+1078 QNIYLGGE

>member
-45 KMDPTSTELMTQK
+45 KMDPTSTELLTQK

-65 IKATSKKL
+65 IEATRKKL
-73 ETLKS
+73 EALKS
-78 LESQITEQLNS
+78 IEDQMTEQLNS

-100 QREILETEQN
+100 QREIMETEDR
-110 LESLEAQANKISFE
+110 LESLKKEAS
-124 KLDEHIG
+124 
-131 STWKSLEELNNEA
+131 SLPA
-144 EKVTLSKVS
+144 
-153 STLQG
+153 TLQSIGNALDG
-158 VGSKL
+158 VGSKI
-163 EDVGQKLLPVTAGI
+163 EAAGNKLLPLTGGI
-177 TALGASAVSTAN
+177 TALGAASVSTAN

-196 QTAGALDIPMDQMDD
+196 QTAGALDIPVDQMEN
-211 LRELALQMGAD
+211 LRELALQMGQD

-263 MALGDAANTVVQTM
+263 MELGSAANTVVQVM

-369 ELGINTRDSNGY
+369 NLGINTRDSNGY

-508 FAGIAAAAGPVLIV
+508 FAGIAAAAGPVLSV
-522 LGKISESIA
+522 FGKLSSA
-531 SILKHPIIAG
+531 LSLLFAHPVIAG
-541 ITAVV
+541 ITAV
-546 AAVSILAAA
+546 AAVIGVLAVA
-555 IGSTKD
+555 IGSAKD
-561 ETVSLVEASEAS
+561 ETNALVEASEAS
-573 LDAQAEQLQAARDLR
+573 LDAQTEQLQTARDLR
-588 QEYDDLAQSRREANS
+588 KEYDNLAQSRRESNS
-603 DIMTEYGYYNT
+603 EIMTEYGYYNT
-614 LADELENIVDEN
+614 LADELEDIVDEN

-651 IDIVDGVIDKY
+651 IEIVDGVINKY
-662 GELSDNIDL
+662 GELTESIDQV
-671 LIAKKQ
+671 IAKKQ
-677 AEAMLNQNE
+677 AEALLNQNE

-698 LYAQLTEAQDQYNQ
+698 LYTQLTDAQDRYNQ
-712 AYQKYDETLEELA
+712 AYQQYDDTLRQIAEKEAEMKELQAGLYTSPGQVLELA
-725 LKEEELR
+725 E
-732 EEQSKGLLADPA
+732 
-744 KIQSISDE
+744 E
-752 IDVLTESAFNYK
+752 IDVLKESALNYK
-764 NEWLMASEA
+764 NEWLMASAE
-773 VQESEAVFQQNEAV
+773 VQESNAVFQQNEAV

-832 DTLTET
+832 DTLTQT
-838 YELMRQGVEDGSL
+838 YEMMRQGVEEGSL
-851 QISEEQMQAYEQ
+851 QISQEQMEAYEG
-863 LIVDAENELNK
+863 LIADAQNELQK
-874 FKTQH
+874 FKMQH
-879 IREMK
+879 VTEMK
-884 ETGLGGADA
+884 ESGLEGAAA

-901 IDETGQTVKG
+901 IDETGQTVENVNAEYSKLQLPG
-911 INEEYEK
+911 ITEK
-918 LDLPRITYTKMHES
+918 KMDES
-932 ANAIDSGSAEAV
+932 AQAMRNMADTIDKAARYVRNTAEDELENSNASSIGYDFTSGF
-944 AATGR
+944 
-949 TVDKIEKEAGSINTY
+949 
-964 SDGYNVPAGMASGID
+964 ASGIRS
-979 GGSFLA
+979 GQGIVGSAASALA
-985 TQAASRLAADV
+985 SIAMNNLKSRLAI
-996 RSSVA
+996 S
-1001 RELAIYS
+1001 S
-1008 PSRVMKELGGYTTEG
+1008 PSKVTKEYGEFTTEG
-1023 FAIGMTDELN
+1023 FAIGMTDELGQVARAAN
-1033 EVVKAS
+1033 EVTDTAL
-1039 DEVASSAISKLR
+1039 AKLR

-1064 TQSAS
+1064 TQSAN
-1069 VRSTPVQVL
+1069 VRSMPVQVL
-1078 QKIYLGGE
+1078 QNIYLGGE

>member
-23 IKNLNKEISA
+23 IKNLNKEINA

-45 KMDPTSTELMTQK
+45 KMDPTSTELLTQK

-65 IKATSKKL
+65 IEATRKKL

-78 LESQITEQLNS
+78 IEDQMTEQLNS

-100 QREILETEQN
+100 QREIMETEDRLKDLKKEAN
-110 LESLEAQANKISFE
+110 SLPA
-124 KLDEHIG
+124 
-131 STWKSLEELNNEA
+131 
-144 EKVTLSKVS
+144 
-153 STLQG
+153 TLQSIGNTLDG
-158 VGSKL
+158 VGSKI
-163 EDVGQKLLPVTAGI
+163 ESAGNKLLPLTGGI
-177 TALGASAVSTAN
+177 TALGAASVSTAN
-189 EFESSMS
+189 EFDSSMS
-196 QTAGALDIPMDQMDD
+196 QTAGALDIPVDQMEN
-211 LRELALQMGAD
+211 LRELALQMGQD

-248 GGALASTMDLAASSG
+248 GGALVSTMDLAASSG

-369 ELGINTRDSNGY
+369 DLGINTRDSNGY

-389 QELQDKLGGLE
+389 QELQDKLGTLE

-423 MNGGSEAIEKY
+423 MSGGSEAIEKY

-457 AMEQLKGSI
+457 AMERLKGSI

-508 FAGIAAAAGPVLIV
+508 FAGIAAAAGPVLSV
-522 LGKISESIA
+522 LGKLTSALSLIFA
-531 SILKHPIIAG
+531 HPVIAG
-541 ITAVV
+541 IAAV
-546 AAVSILAAA
+546 AAGIGVLAAA
-555 IGSTKD
+555 IGSAKD
-561 ETVSLVEASEAS
+561 ETNALVEASEAS
-573 LDAQAEQLQAARDLR
+573 LDAQTEQLQAARDLR
-588 QEYDDLAQSRREANS
+588 KEYDDLALSRRESNS
-603 DIMTEYGYYNT
+603 EIMTEYGYYNT
-614 LADELENIVDEN
+614 LADELEDIVDEN

-651 IDIVDGVIDKY
+651 IEIVDGVISKY
-662 GELSDNIDL
+662 GELTESIDQV
-671 LIAKKQ
+671 IAKKQ
-677 AEAMLNQNE
+677 AEALLNQNE

-698 LYAQLTEAQDQYNQ
+698 LYTQLTDAQDRYNQ
-712 AYQKYDETLEELA
+712 AYQQYDDTLRQIAEKEAEMKELQAGLYTSPGQVLELA
-725 LKEEELR
+725 E
-732 EEQSKGLLADPA
+732 
-744 KIQSISDE
+744 E
-752 IDVLTESAFNYK
+752 IDVLKESALNYK
-764 NEWLMASEA
+764 NEWLMASAE
-773 VQESEAVFQQNEAV
+773 VQESNAVFQQNEAV

-832 DTLTET
+832 DTLTQT
-838 YELMRQGVEDGSL
+838 YEMMRQGVEEGSL
-851 QISEEQMQAYEQ
+851 QISQEQMEAYEG
-863 LIVDAENELNK
+863 LIADAQNELQK
-874 FKTQH
+874 FKMQH
-879 IREMK
+879 VTEMK
-884 ETGLGGADA
+884 ESGLEGAAA
-893 LGDTRQAY
+893 LGDTRQTY
-901 IDETGQTVKG
+901 IDETGQTVESVNTEYSKLQLPG
-911 INEEYEK
+911 ITEK
-918 LDLPRITYTKMHES
+918 KMDES
-932 ANAIDSGSAEAV
+932 AQAMRNMADTIDKAARYVRNTAEDELENSNTSSIGYDFTSGF
-944 AATGR
+944 
-949 TVDKIEKEAGSINTY
+949 
-964 SDGYNVPAGMASGID
+964 ASGIRS
-979 GGSFLA
+979 GQGIVGS
-985 TQAASRLAADV
+985 AASALASIAMNNLKNRLAI
-996 RSSVA
+996 S
-1001 RELAIYS
+1001 S
-1008 PSRVMKELGGYTTEG
+1008 PSKVTKEYGEFTTEG

-1033 EVVKAS
+1033 QVAKAANEVTDTAL
-1039 DEVASSAISKLR
+1039 AKLR
-1051 TSEESYR
+1051 TSEESYK

-1064 TQSAS
+1064 TQSAN

-1078 QKIYLGGE
+1078 QNIYLGGK

>member
-14 GDTTALSTA
+14 GDTTALSAA
-23 IKNLNKEISA
+23 IKNLNKEINA

-45 KMDPTSTELMTQK
+45 KMDPTSTELLTQK

-65 IKATSKKL
+65 IEATRKKL

-78 LESQITEQLNS
+78 IEDQMTEQLNS

-100 QREILETEQN
+100 QREIMETEDR
-110 LESLEAQANKISFE
+110 LESLKKEAS
-124 KLDEHIG
+124 
-131 STWKSLEELNNEA
+131 SLPA
-144 EKVTLSKVS
+144 
-153 STLQG
+153 TLQSIGNTLDG

-163 EDVGQKLLPVTAGI
+163 EAAGNKLLPLTGGI
-177 TALGASAVSTAN
+177 TALGAASVSTAN

-196 QTAGALDIPMDQMDD
+196 QTAGALDIPVDQMEN
-211 LRELALQMGAD
+211 LRELALQMGQD

-263 MALGDAANTVVQTM
+263 MELGNAANTVVQVM

-369 ELGINTRDSNGY
+369 DLGINTRDSNGY

-389 QELQDKLGGLE
+389 QELQDKLGTLE

-423 MNGGSEAIEKY
+423 MSGGSEAIEKY

-500 ETQKTIIT
+500 ETQKAIIT
-508 FAGIAAAAGPVLIV
+508 FAGIAAAAGPALSV
-522 LGKISESIA
+522 LGKLTSALSLIFA
-531 SILKHPIIAG
+531 HPVIAG
-541 ITAVV
+541 IAAV
-546 AAVSILAAA
+546 AAGIGVLAAA
-555 IGSTKD
+555 IGSAKD
-561 ETVSLVEASEAS
+561 ETNALVEASEAS
-573 LDAQAEQLQAARDLR
+573 LDAQTEQLQAARDLR
-588 QEYDDLAQSRREANS
+588 KEYDDLAQSRRESNS
-603 DIMTEYGYYNT
+603 EIMTEYGYYNA
-614 LADELENIVDEN
+614 LADELEDIVDEN

-651 IDIVDGVIDKY
+651 IEIVDGVISKY
-662 GELSDNIDL
+662 GELTESIDQV
-671 LIAKKQ
+671 IAKKQ
-677 AEAMLNQNE
+677 AEALLNQNE

-698 LYAQLTEAQDQYNQ
+698 LYTQLTDAQDRYNQ
-712 AYQKYDETLEELA
+712 AYQQYDDTLRQIAEKEAEMKELQAGLYTSPGQVLELA
-725 LKEEELR
+725 E
-732 EEQSKGLLADPA
+732 
-744 KIQSISDE
+744 E
-752 IDVLTESAFNYK
+752 IDVLKESALNYK
-764 NEWLMASEA
+764 NEWLMASAE
-773 VQESEAVFQQNEAV
+773 VQESNAVFQQNEAV

-832 DTLTET
+832 DALTQT
-838 YELMRQGVEDGSL
+838 YEMMRQGVEEGSL
-851 QISEEQMQAYEQ
+851 QISQEQMEAYEG
-863 LIVDAENELNK
+863 LIADAQNELQK
-874 FKTQH
+874 FKMQH
-879 IREMK
+879 VTEMK
-884 ETGLGGADA
+884 ESGLEGAAA
-893 LGDTRQAY
+893 LGDTRQTY
-901 IDETGQTVKG
+901 IDETGQTVESVNTEYSKLQLPG
-911 INEEYEK
+911 ITEK
-918 LDLPRITYTKMHES
+918 KMDES
-932 ANAIDSGSAEAV
+932 AQAMRNMADTIDKAARYVRNTAEDELENSNTSSIGYDFTSGF
-944 AATGR
+944 
-949 TVDKIEKEAGSINTY
+949 
-964 SDGYNVPAGMASGID
+964 ASGIRS
-979 GGSFLA
+979 GQGIVGSAASALA
-985 TQAASRLAADV
+985 SIAMNNLKSRLAI
-996 RSSVA
+996 S
-1001 RELAIYS
+1001 S
-1008 PSRVMKELGGYTTEG
+1008 PSKVTKEYGEFTTEG

-1033 EVVKAS
+1033 QVAKAANEVTDTAL
-1039 DEVASSAISKLR
+1039 SKLR
-1051 TSEESYR
+1051 TSEESYK

-1069 VRSTPVQVL
+1069 VRSTPVQVM
-1078 QKIYLGGE
+1078 QNIYLGGE

>member
-23 IKNLNKEISA
+23 IKNLNKEINE

-45 KMDPTSTELMTQK
+45 KMDPTSTELLTQK

-65 IKATSKKL
+65 IEATRKKL

-78 LESQITEQLNS
+78 IENQMTEQLNS

-100 QREILETEQN
+100 QREIMETEDRLKN
-110 LESLEAQANKISFE
+110 LKKEANSLPA
-124 KLDEHIG
+124 
-131 STWKSLEELNNEA
+131 
-144 EKVTLSKVS
+144 
-153 STLQG
+153 TLQSIGNTLDG

-163 EDVGQKLLPVTAGI
+163 ESAGTKLLPLTGGI
-177 TALGASAVSTAN
+177 TALGAASVSTAN

-196 QTAGALDIPMDQMDD
+196 QTAGALDIPVDQMEN
-211 LRELALQMGAD
+211 LRELALQMGQD

-306 PLTQALSQVAA
+306 PLTQALSQAAA

-369 ELGINTRDSNGY
+369 DLGINTRDSNGY

-434 TAATYDMEAASRLAN
+434 TSATYDMEAASRLAN

-508 FAGIAAAAGPVLIV
+508 FAGIAAAAGPVLSV
-522 LGKISESIA
+522 LGKLSSA
-531 SILKHPIIAG
+531 LSLLFAHPVIAG
-541 ITAVV
+541 IAAV
-546 AAVSILAAA
+546 AAGIGVLAVA
-555 IGSTKD
+555 IGSAED
-561 ETVSLVEASEAS
+561 ETSALVEASEAS
-573 LDAQAEQLQAARDLR
+573 LDAQMEQLQAARDLR
-588 QEYDDLAQSRREANS
+588 KEYDDLAQSRREANS

-614 LADELENIVDEN
+614 LADELEDIVDEN

-651 IDIVDGVIDKY
+651 VDIIDGVIDKY
-662 GELSDNIDL
+662 EELSDNIDL
-671 LIAKKQ
+671 IIAKKQ

-686 QAWLDAKSKQLE
+686 QAWMDAKSKEKELTLQLIEAQEKQNEALQKWKDSYNE
-698 LYAQLTEAQDQYNQ
+698 LMELNERADEMKNTGFGVVSEDLKNKIDALTEA
-712 AYQKYDETLEELA
+712 T
-725 LKEEELR
+725 
-732 EEQSKGLLADPA
+732 
-744 KIQSISDE
+744 
-752 IDVLTESAFNYK
+752 TNYHL
-764 NEWLMASEA
+764 EWLEASET
-773 VQESEAVFQQNEAV
+773 VNESEAIYQQNQAV
-787 IQNYGNLLTAVASGD
+787 IENYGNLLTAVATGD

-807 NAVVRMT
+807 SAVVRMT

-823 NEATLQKQL
+823 NETTLQKQV
-832 DTLTET
+832 DNYKQEYTDMVKATEE
-838 YELMRQGVEDGSL
+838 YGV
-851 QISEEQMQAYEQ
+851 QISDEQMAMYEG
-863 LIVDAENELNK
+863 LIADAENELHK
-874 FKTQH
+874 FKIQH
-879 IREMK
+879 VREMK
-884 ETGLGGADA
+884 QAGLEGADA

-901 IDETGQTVKG
+901 IDETGKTVTG
-911 INEEYEK
+911 INTEYEK
-918 LDLPRITYTKMHES
+918 MELPGITYTKMHES
-932 ANAIDSGSAEAV
+932 ANAIDSGSAEVV

-949 TVDKIEKEAGSINTY
+949 TVDKVEKEAGNINTY
-964 SDGYNVPAGMASGID
+964 SDGYNVSAGMASGID
-979 GGSFLA
+979 GGSYLA
-985 TQAASRLAADV
+985 TQAASRLAANV
-996 RSSVA
+996 RSRVA
-1001 RELAIYS
+1001 QELAIYS

-1023 FAIGMTDELN
+1023 FAVGMTDELN

>member
-23 IKNLNKEISA
+23 IKNLNKEINE

-45 KMDPTSTELMTQK
+45 KMDPTSTELLTQK

-65 IKATSKKL
+65 IEATRKKL

-78 LESQITEQLNS
+78 LEGQMTDQLNS

-100 QREILETEQN
+100 QREIMETED
-110 LESLEAQANKISFE
+110 
-124 KLDEHIG
+124 KL
-131 STWKSLEELNNEA
+131 KSLEKQATSLPA
-144 EKVTLSKVS
+144 
-153 STLQG
+153 TLQSIGGTLDG
-158 VGSKL
+158 VGDKL
-163 EDVGQKLLPVTAGI
+163 TNVGNKLLPITAGI
-177 TALGASAVSTAN
+177 TALGGSAVKTAN

-196 QTAGALDIPMDQMDD
+196 QTAGALDIPVDQMEN
-211 LRELALQMGAD
+211 LRELALQMGQD

-263 MALGDAANTVVQTM
+263 MELGNAANTVVQVM

-369 ELGINTRDSNGY
+369 DLGINTRDSNGY

-389 QELQDKLGGLE
+389 QELQDKLGTLE

-491 VNKFGELDE
+491 VNKFGKLDE

-508 FAGIAAAAGPVLIV
+508 FAGIAAAAGPVLSVI
-522 LGKISESIA
+522 GKLTSALSLLFA
-531 SILKHPIIAG
+531 HPVIAG
-541 ITAVV
+541 IAAV
-546 AAVSILAAA
+546 AAGIGVLAVA
-555 IGSTKD
+555 IGSAKD
-561 ETVSLVEASEAS
+561 ETDALVEASEAS
-573 LDAQAEQLQAARDLR
+573 LDAQTEQLQAARDLR
-588 QEYDDLAQSRREANS
+588 KEYDDLAQSRRESNS
-603 DIMTEYGYYNT
+603 EIMTEYGYYNT
-614 LADELENIVDEN
+614 LADELEDIVDEN

-651 IDIVDGVIDKY
+651 IDIVDGVINKY
-662 GELSDNIDL
+662 GELTESIDQV
-671 LIAKKQ
+671 IAKKQ
-677 AEAMLNQNE
+677 AEALLNQNE
-686 QAWLDAKSKQLE
+686 QAWLDAKSQQLE
-698 LYAQLTEAQDQYNQ
+698 LYNQLTQAQDQYNQ
-712 AYQKYDETLEELA
+712 AYQQYDNV
-725 LKEEELR
+725 LKQIAEKEAEM
-732 EEQSKGLLADPA
+732 K
-744 KIQSISDE
+744 
-752 IDVLTESAFNYK
+752 ESALNYK
-764 NEWLMASEA
+764 VEWQMASAA

-787 IQNYGNLLTAVASGD
+787 IQNYGNLLNAVATGD

-832 DTLTET
+832 DTLTQT
-838 YELMRQGVEDGSL
+838 YEMMRQGVEEGSL
-851 QISEEQMQAYEQ
+851 QISQEQMEAYEG
-863 LIVDAENELNK
+863 LIADAQNELQK
-874 FKTQH
+874 FKMQH
-879 IREMK
+879 VTEMK
-884 ETGLGGADA
+884 ESGLEGAAA
-893 LGDTRQAY
+893 LGDTRQVY
-901 IDETGQTVKG
+901 IDETGQTVESVNTEYSKLQLPG
-911 INEEYEK
+911 ITEK
-918 LDLPRITYTKMHES
+918 KMDES
-932 ANAIDSGSAEAV
+932 AQAMRNMADTIDKAARYVRNTAEDELENSNTNSIGYDFTSGF
-944 AATGR
+944 
-949 TVDKIEKEAGSINTY
+949 
-964 SDGYNVPAGMASGID
+964 ASGIRS
-979 GGSFLA
+979 GQGIVGSAASALA
-985 TQAASRLAADV
+985 SIAMSNLKSRLAI
-996 RSSVA
+996 S
-1001 RELAIYS
+1001 S
-1008 PSRVMKELGGYTTEG
+1008 PSKVTKEYGEFTTEG
-1023 FAIGMTDELN
+1023 FAIGMTDELGQVARAAN
-1033 EVVKAS
+1033 EVTDTAL
-1039 DEVASSAISKLR
+1039 AKLR

-1064 TQSAS
+1064 TQSAN
-1069 VRSTPVQVL
+1069 VRSMPVQVL
-1078 QKIYLGGE
+1078 QNIYLGGE

>member
-23 IKNLNKEISA
+23 IKNLNKEISD

-45 KMDPTSTELMTQK
+45 KMDPTSTELLTQK

-65 IKATSKKL
+65 IEATRKKL

-78 LESQITEQLNS
+78 IEDQMTEQLNS

-100 QREILETEQN
+100 QREIMETEDRLKDLKKEAN
-110 LESLEAQANKISFE
+110 SLKAALQSIGNT
-124 KLDEHIG
+124 LD
-131 STWKSLEELNNEA
+131 
-144 EKVTLSKVS
+144 
-153 STLQG
+153 G
-158 VGSKL
+158 VGSKI
-163 EDVGQKLLPVTAGI
+163 EAAGNKLLPLTGGI
-177 TALGASAVSTAN
+177 TALGAASVSTAN

-196 QTAGALDIPMDQMDD
+196 QTAGALDIPVDQMEN
-211 LRELALQMGAD
+211 LRELALQMGQD

-263 MALGDAANTVVQTM
+263 MELGSAANTVVQVM

-323 WNVQDTTAV
+323 WSVQDTTAV

-362 KAAALIE
+362 KAASLIE
-369 ELGINTRDSNGY
+369 DLGINTRDSNGY

-508 FAGIAAAAGPVLIV
+508 FAGIAAAAGPVLSVI
-522 LGKISESIA
+522 GKLTSALSLLFA
-531 SILKHPIIAG
+531 HPVIAG
-541 ITAVV
+541 IAAV
-546 AAVSILAAA
+546 AAGIGVLAVA
-555 IGSTKD
+555 IGSAKD
-561 ETVSLVEASEAS
+561 ETDALVEASEAS
-573 LDAQAEQLQAARDLR
+573 LDAQTEQLQAARDLR
-588 QEYDDLAQSRREANS
+588 KEYDDLAQSRREANS

-614 LADELENIVDEN
+614 LSDELEDIVDEN

-662 GELSDNIDL
+662 GELTESIDQV
-671 LIAKKQ
+671 IAKKQ
-677 AEAMLNQNE
+677 AEALLNQNE

-698 LYAQLTEAQDQYNQ
+698 LYTQLTDAQDRYNQ
-712 AYQKYDETLEELA
+712 AYQQYDDTLRQIAEKEAEMKELQAGLYTSPGQVLELA
-725 LKEEELR
+725 E
-732 EEQSKGLLADPA
+732 
-744 KIQSISDE
+744 E
-752 IDVLTESAFNYK
+752 IDVLKESALNYK
-764 NEWLMASEA
+764 NEWLMASAE
-773 VQESEAVFQQNEAV
+773 VQESNAVFQQNEAV
-787 IQNYGNLLTAVASGD
+787 IRNYGNLLTAVASGD

-832 DTLTET
+832 DTLTQT
-838 YELMRQGVEDGSL
+838 YEMMRQGVEEGSL
-851 QISEEQMQAYEQ
+851 QISQEQMEAYEG
-863 LIVDAENELNK
+863 LIADAQNELQK
-874 FKTQH
+874 FKMQH
-879 IREMK
+879 VTEMK
-884 ETGLGGADA
+884 ESGLEGAAA

-901 IDETGQTVKG
+901 IDETGQTVESVDAEYSKLRLPG
-911 INEEYEK
+911 ITEK
-918 LDLPRITYTKMHES
+918 KMDES
-932 ANAIDSGSAEAV
+932 AQAMRNMADTIDKAARYVRNTAEDELENSNTSSIGYDFTSGF
-944 AATGR
+944 
-949 TVDKIEKEAGSINTY
+949 
-964 SDGYNVPAGMASGID
+964 ASGIRS
-979 GGSFLA
+979 GQGIVGSAASALA
-985 TQAASRLAADV
+985 SIAMNNLKSRLAI
-996 RSSVA
+996 S
-1001 RELAIYS
+1001 S
-1008 PSRVMKELGGYTTEG
+1008 PSKVTKEYGEFTTEG
-1023 FAIGMTDELN
+1023 FAIGMTDELGQVAKAAN
-1033 EVVKAS
+1033 EVTDTAL
-1039 DEVASSAISKLR
+1039 AKLR

-1064 TQSAS
+1064 TQSAN
-1069 VRSTPVQVL
+1069 VRSMPVQVL
-1078 QKIYLGGE
+1078 QNIYLGGE

>member
-23 IKNLNKEISA
+23 IKNLNKEINA

-45 KMDPTSTELMTQK
+45 KMDPTSTELLTQK

-65 IKATSKKL
+65 IEATRKKL

-78 LESQITEQLNS
+78 IESQMTEQLNS

-100 QREILETEQN
+100 QREIMETEDRLKDLKKEAN
-110 LESLEAQANKISFE
+110 SLPA
-124 KLDEHIG
+124 
-131 STWKSLEELNNEA
+131 
-144 EKVTLSKVS
+144 
-153 STLQG
+153 TLQSIGNTLDG
-158 VGSKL
+158 VGSKI
-163 EDVGQKLLPVTAGI
+163 ESAGNKLLPLTGGI
-177 TALGASAVSTAN
+177 TALGAASVSTAN

-196 QTAGALDIPMDQMDD
+196 QTAGALDIPVDQMEN
-211 LRELALQMGAD
+211 LRELALQMGQD

-263 MALGDAANTVVQTM
+263 MELGNAANTVVQTM

-369 ELGINTRDSNGY
+369 DLGINTRDSNGY

-400 PATRDAAMQT
+400 PAARDAAMQT

-491 VNKFGELDE
+491 ANKFGELDE

-508 FAGIAAAAGPVLIV
+508 FAGIAAAAGPVLSV
-522 LGKISESIA
+522 LGKLTSALSLLFA
-531 SILKHPIIAG
+531 HPVIAG
-541 ITAVV
+541 IAAV
-546 AAVSILAAA
+546 AAGIGVLAVA
-555 IGSTKD
+555 IGSAKD
-561 ETVSLVEASEAS
+561 ETDALVEASEAS
-573 LDAQAEQLQAARDLR
+573 LDAQTEQLQAARDLR
-588 QEYDDLAQSRREANS
+588 KEYDDLAQSRRESNS
-603 DIMTEYGYYNT
+603 EIMTEYGYYNT
-614 LADELENIVDEN
+614 LADELEDIVDEN

-686 QAWLDAKSKQLE
+686 QAWIDAKSKEKELTLQLLDAQEQQNEALRKYRDSYNE
-698 LYAQLTEAQDQYNQ
+698 LMELNERAEEMKNTGFGIVS
-712 AYQKYDETLEELA
+712 EELKNQIDS
-725 LKEEELR
+725 LT
-732 EEQSKGLLADPA
+732 QSTL
-744 KIQSISDE
+744 
-752 IDVLTESAFNYK
+752 NYK
-764 NEWLMASEA
+764 NEWIMASEA
-773 VQESEAVFQQNEAV
+773 VNESEAVYQQNQAV
-787 IQNYGNLLTAVASGD
+787 IENYGNVLSAIASGD

-807 NAVVRMT
+807 NAVFRMT

-823 NEATLQKQL
+823 NETTLQAQL
-832 DTLTET
+832 DYYKSTYAEMVKATE
-838 YELMRQGVEDGSL
+838 EGGL
-851 QISEEQMQAYEQ
+851 QISDETMKMYENA
-863 LIVDAENELNK
+863 IAISEDELNK
-874 FKTQH
+874 IKTQH

-884 ETGLGGADA
+884 ETGLGGAAA

-901 IDETGQTVKG
+901 IDETGQTV
-911 INEEYEK
+911 E
-918 LDLPRITYTKMHES
+918 
-932 ANAIDSGSAEAV
+932 
-944 AATGR
+944 
-949 TVDKIEKEAGSINTY
+949 SINTEY
-964 SDGYNVPAGMASGID
+964 SKLRLPGITEEKMDESTQAIRNSTSDVDSAVGSVRKSAEDELESSNTSSTGYDFIYGFASGIRS
-979 GGSFLA
+979 GQGIVGSACSTLA
-985 TQAASRLAADV
+985 NIALNTLKNK
-996 RSSVA
+996 
-1001 RELAIYS
+1001 LAISS
-1008 PSRVMKELGGYTTEG
+1008 PSKITKEYGEFTTEG

-1033 EVVKAS
+1033 QVAKAANEVTDTAL
-1039 DEVASSAISKLR
+1039 SKLR
-1051 TSEESYR
+1051 TSEESYK

-1069 VRSTPVQVL
+1069 VRSTPVQVM
-1078 QKIYLGGE
+1078 QNIYLGGE

>member
-23 IKNLNKEISA
+23 IKNLNKEINA

-45 KMDPTSTELMTQK
+45 KMDPTSTELLTQK

-65 IKATSKKL
+65 IEATRKKL

-78 LESQITEQLNS
+78 IEGQMTEQLNS

-100 QREILETEQN
+100 QREIMETEDRLKDLKKEAN
-110 LESLEAQANKISFE
+110 SLPA
-124 KLDEHIG
+124 
-131 STWKSLEELNNEA
+131 
-144 EKVTLSKVS
+144 
-153 STLQG
+153 TLQSIGNTLDG
-158 VGSKL
+158 VGSKI
-163 EDVGQKLLPVTAGI
+163 ESAGNKLLPLTGGI
-177 TALGASAVSTAN
+177 TALGAASVSTAN

-196 QTAGALDIPMDQMDD
+196 QTAGALDIPVDQMEN
-211 LRELALQMGAD
+211 LRELALQMGQD

-263 MALGDAANTVVQTM
+263 MELGNAANTVVQTM

-369 ELGINTRDSNGY
+369 DLGINTRDSNGY

-389 QELQDKLGGLE
+389 QELQDKLGTLE

-423 MNGGSEAIEKY
+423 MSGGSEAIEKY

-471 TIGTQLA
+471 TTGTQLA

-508 FAGIAAAAGPVLIV
+508 FAGIAAAAGPVLSV
-522 LGKISESIA
+522 LGKLTSALSLIFA
-531 SILKHPIIAG
+531 HPVIAG
-541 ITAVV
+541 IAAV
-546 AAVSILAAA
+546 AAGIGVLAAA
-555 IGSTKD
+555 IGSAKD
-561 ETVSLVEASEAS
+561 ETNALVEASEAS
-573 LDAQAEQLQAARDLR
+573 LDAQTEQLQAVRDLR
-588 QEYDDLAQSRREANS
+588 KEYDDLAQSRRESNS
-603 DIMTEYGYYNT
+603 EIMTEYGYYNT
-614 LADELENIVDEN
+614 LADELEDIVDEN

-662 GELSDNIDL
+662 GELTESIDQV
-671 LIAKKQ
+671 IAKKQ
-677 AEAMLNQNE
+677 AEALLNQNE

-698 LYAQLTEAQDQYNQ
+698 LYTQLTDAQDRYNQ
-712 AYQKYDETLEELA
+712 AYQQYDDTLRQIAEKEAEMKELQAGLYTSPGQVLELA
-725 LKEEELR
+725 E
-732 EEQSKGLLADPA
+732 
-744 KIQSISDE
+744 E
-752 IDVLTESAFNYK
+752 IDVLKESALNYK
-764 NEWLMASEA
+764 VEWQMASAA
-773 VQESEAVFQQNEAV
+773 VQESEEVFQQNEAV
-787 IQNYGNLLTAVASGD
+787 MQNYGNLLNAVATGD

-832 DTLTET
+832 DTLTQT
-838 YELMRQGVEDGSL
+838 YEMMRQGVEEGSL
-851 QISEEQMQAYEQ
+851 QISQEQMEAYEG
-863 LIVDAENELNK
+863 LIADAQNELQK
-874 FKTQH
+874 FKSQH
-879 IREMK
+879 VTEMK
-884 ETGLGGADA
+884 ESGLEGAAA
-893 LGDTRQAY
+893 LGDTRQVY
-901 IDETGQTVKG
+901 IDETGQTVESVNTEYSKLQLPG
-911 INEEYEK
+911 ITEK
-918 LDLPRITYTKMHES
+918 KMDES
-932 ANAIDSGSAEAV
+932 AQAMRNMADTIDKAARYVRNTAEDELENSNTNSIGYDFTSGF
-944 AATGR
+944 
-949 TVDKIEKEAGSINTY
+949 
-964 SDGYNVPAGMASGID
+964 ASGIRS
-979 GGSFLA
+979 GQGIVGSAASALA
-985 TQAASRLAADV
+985 SIAMNNLKSRLAI
-996 RSSVA
+996 S
-1001 RELAIYS
+1001 S
-1008 PSRVMKELGGYTTEG
+1008 PSKVTKEYGKFTTEG
-1023 FAIGMTDELN
+1023 FAIGMTGELN
-1033 EVVKAS
+1033 QVAKAANEVT
-1039 DEVASSAISKLR
+1039 DTAIAKLR
-1051 TSEESYR
+1051 TSEESYK

-1069 VRSTPVQVL
+1069 VRSTPVQVM
-1078 QKIYLGGE
+1078 QNIYLGGE

>member
-23 IKNLNKEISA
+23 IKNLNKEINA

-45 KMDPTSTELMTQK
+45 KMDPTSTELLTQK

-65 IKATSKKL
+65 IEATREKL

-78 LESQITEQLNS
+78 IEGQMTEQLNS

-100 QREILETEQN
+100 QREIMETEDRLKDLKKEAN
-110 LESLEAQANKISFE
+110 SLPA
-124 KLDEHIG
+124 
-131 STWKSLEELNNEA
+131 
-144 EKVTLSKVS
+144 
-153 STLQG
+153 TLQSIG
-158 VGSKL
+158 NTLDGAGSKI
-163 EDVGQKLLPVTAGI
+163 ESAGNKLLPLTGGI
-177 TALGASAVSTAN
+177 TALGAASVSTAN

-196 QTAGALDIPMDQMDD
+196 QTAGTLDIPVDQMEN
-211 LRELALQMGAD
+211 LRELALQMGQD

-263 MALGDAANTVVQTM
+263 MELGNAANTVVQVM

-362 KAAALIE
+362 KAAALIKD
-369 ELGINTRDSNGY
+369 LGINTRDSNGY

-389 QELQDKLGGLE
+389 QELQDKLGTLE

-423 MNGGSEAIEKY
+423 MSGGSEAIEKY

-500 ETQKTIIT
+500 ETQKAIIT
-508 FAGIAAAAGPVLIV
+508 FAGIAAAAGPALSV
-522 LGKISESIA
+522 LGKLTSALSLIFA
-531 SILKHPIIAG
+531 HPVIAG
-541 ITAVV
+541 IAAV
-546 AAVSILAAA
+546 AAGIGVLAAA
-555 IGSTKD
+555 IGSAKD
-561 ETVSLVEASEAS
+561 ETNALVEASEAS
-573 LDAQAEQLQAARDLR
+573 LDAQTEQLQAARDLR
-588 QEYDDLAQSRREANS
+588 KEYDDLAQSRRESNS
-603 DIMTEYGYYNT
+603 EIMTEYGYYNT
-614 LADELENIVDEN
+614 LADELEDIVDEN

-638 VITGQLADALGIE
+638 VVTGQLADALGIE

-662 GELSDNIDL
+662 GELTESIDQV
-671 LIAKKQ
+671 IAKKQ
-677 AEAMLNQNE
+677 AEALLNQNE

-698 LYAQLTEAQDQYNQ
+698 LYTQLTDAQDRYNQ
-712 AYQKYDETLEELA
+712 AYQQYDDTLRQIAEKEAEMKELQAGLYTSPGQVLELA
-725 LKEEELR
+725 E
-732 EEQSKGLLADPA
+732 
-744 KIQSISDE
+744 E
-752 IDVLTESAFNYK
+752 IDVLKESALNYK
-764 NEWLMASEA
+764 NEWLMASAE
-773 VQESEAVFQQNEAV
+773 VQESNAVFQQNEAV

-832 DTLTET
+832 DTLTQT
-838 YELMRQGVEDGSL
+838 YEMMRQGVEEGSL
-851 QISEEQMQAYEQ
+851 QISQEQMEAYEG
-863 LIVDAENELNK
+863 LIADAQNELQK
-874 FKTQH
+874 FKMQH
-879 IREMK
+879 VTEMK
-884 ETGLGGADA
+884 ESGLEGAAA
-893 LGDTRQAY
+893 LGDTRQTY
-901 IDETGQTVKG
+901 IDETGQTVESVNTEYSKLQLPG
-911 INEEYEK
+911 ITEK
-918 LDLPRITYTKMHES
+918 KMDES
-932 ANAIDSGSAEAV
+932 AQAMRNMADTIDKAARYVRNTAEDELENSNTSSIGYDFTSGF
-944 AATGR
+944 
-949 TVDKIEKEAGSINTY
+949 
-964 SDGYNVPAGMASGID
+964 ASGIRS
-979 GGSFLA
+979 GQGIVGS
-985 TQAASRLAADV
+985 AASALASIAMNNLKNRLAI
-996 RSSVA
+996 S
-1001 RELAIYS
+1001 S
-1008 PSRVMKELGGYTTEG
+1008 PSKVTKEYGEFTTEG
-1023 FAIGMTDELN
+1023 FAIGMTDELGQVAKAAN
-1033 EVVKAS
+1033 EVTDTAL
-1039 DEVASSAISKLR
+1039 AKLR

-1064 TQSAS
+1064 TQSAN

-1078 QKIYLGGE
+1078 QNIYLGGE

>member
-23 IKNLNKEISA
+23 IKNLNKEINA

-45 KMDPTSTELMTQK
+45 KMDPTSTELLTQK

-65 IKATSKKL
+65 IEATRKKL

-78 LESQITEQLNS
+78 IESQMTEQLNS

-100 QREILETEQN
+100 QREIMETEDRLKDLKKEAN
-110 LESLEAQANKISFE
+110 SLPA
-124 KLDEHIG
+124 
-131 STWKSLEELNNEA
+131 
-144 EKVTLSKVS
+144 
-153 STLQG
+153 TLQSIGNTLDG
-158 VGSKL
+158 VGSKI
-163 EDVGQKLLPVTAGI
+163 ESAGNKLLPLTGGI
-177 TALGASAVSTAN
+177 TALGAASVSTAN

-196 QTAGALDIPMDQMDD
+196 QTAGALDIPVDQMEN
-211 LRELALQMGAD
+211 LRELALQMGQD

-263 MALGDAANTVVQTM
+263 MELGSAANTVVQVM

-369 ELGINTRDSNGY
+369 DLGINTRDSNGY

-389 QELQDKLGGLE
+389 QELQDKLGTLE

-423 MNGGSEAIEKY
+423 MSGGSEAIEKY

-478 PVVTDIVNGFTDL
+478 PVVTDIVNGFTNL

-508 FAGIAAAAGPVLIV
+508 FAGIAAAAGPVLSV
-522 LGKISESIA
+522 LGKLTSALSLIFA
-531 SILKHPIIAG
+531 HPVIAG
-541 ITAVV
+541 IAAV
-546 AAVSILAAA
+546 AAGIGVLAAA
-555 IGSTKD
+555 IGSAKD
-561 ETVSLVEASEAS
+561 ETNALVEASEAS
-573 LDAQAEQLQAARDLR
+573 LDAQTEQLQAVRDLR
-588 QEYDDLAQSRREANS
+588 KEYDDLAQSRRESNS
-603 DIMTEYGYYNT
+603 EIMTEYGYYNT
-614 LADELENIVDEN
+614 LADELKDIVDEN

-662 GELSDNIDL
+662 GELTESIDQV
-671 LIAKKQ
+671 IAKKQ
-677 AEAMLNQNE
+677 AEALLNQNE

-698 LYAQLTEAQDQYNQ
+698 LYTQLTDAQDRYNQ
-712 AYQKYDETLEELA
+712 AYQQYDDTLRQIAEKEAEMKELQAGLYTSPGQVLELA
-725 LKEEELR
+725 E
-732 EEQSKGLLADPA
+732 
-744 KIQSISDE
+744 E
-752 IDVLTESAFNYK
+752 IDVLKESALNYK
-764 NEWLMASEA
+764 NEWLMASAE
-773 VQESEAVFQQNEAV
+773 VQESNAVFQQNEAV

-832 DTLTET
+832 DTLTQT
-838 YELMRQGVEDGSL
+838 YEMMRQGVEEGSL
-851 QISEEQMQAYEQ
+851 QISQEQMEAYEG
-863 LIVDAENELNK
+863 LIADAQNELQK
-874 FKTQH
+874 FKMQH
-879 IREMK
+879 VTEMK
-884 ETGLGGADA
+884 EAGLEGAVA

-901 IDETGQTVKG
+901 IDETGQTVESVNTEYSKLQLPG
-911 INEEYEK
+911 ITEK
-918 LDLPRITYTKMHES
+918 KMDES
-932 ANAIDSGSAEAV
+932 AQAMRNMADTIDKAARYVRNTAEDELENSNTSSIGYDFTSGF
-944 AATGR
+944 
-949 TVDKIEKEAGSINTY
+949 
-964 SDGYNVPAGMASGID
+964 ASGIRS
-979 GGSFLA
+979 GQGIVGSAASALA
-985 TQAASRLAADV
+985 SVAMNNLKSRLAI
-996 RSSVA
+996 S
-1001 RELAIYS
+1001 S
-1008 PSRVMKELGGYTTEG
+1008 PSKVTKEYGEFTTEG
-1023 FAIGMTDELN
+1023 FAIGMTDELGQVARAAN
-1033 EVVKAS
+1033 EVTDTAL
-1039 DEVASSAISKLR
+1039 AKLR

-1064 TQSAS
+1064 TQSAN

-1078 QKIYLGGE
+1078 QNIYLGGE

>member
-1 MAKRITGVTVEIG
+1 MEIG

-23 IKNLNKEISA
+23 IKNLNKEISD

-45 KMDPTSTELMTQK
+45 KMDPTSTELLAQK

-65 IKATSKKL
+65 IEATRKKL

-78 LESQITEQLNS
+78 IEDQMTDQLNS

-100 QREILETEQN
+100 QREIMETEDRLKDLKKEAN
-110 LESLEAQANKISFE
+110 SLPA
-124 KLDEHIG
+124 
-131 STWKSLEELNNEA
+131 
-144 EKVTLSKVS
+144 
-153 STLQG
+153 TLQSIGNTLDG
-158 VGSKL
+158 VGSKI
-163 EDVGQKLLPVTAGI
+163 EAAGNRLLPLTGGI
-177 TALGASAVSTAN
+177 TALGAASVSTAN

-196 QTAGALDIPMDQMDD
+196 QTAGALDIPVDQMEN
-211 LRELALQMGAD
+211 LRELALQMGQD

-263 MALGDAANTVVQTM
+263 MELGSAANTVVQVM

-355 RLAAPTD
+355 KLAAPTD

-369 ELGINTRDSNGY
+369 DLGINTRDSNGY

-389 QELQDKLGGLE
+389 QELQDKLGTLE

-423 MNGGSEAIEKY
+423 MSGGSEAIEKY

-508 FAGIAAAAGPVLIV
+508 FAGIAAAAGPVLSV
-522 LGKISESIA
+522 LGKLTSALSLIFA
-531 SILKHPIIAG
+531 HPVIAG
-541 ITAVV
+541 IAAV
-546 AAVSILAAA
+546 AAGIGVLAAA
-555 IGSTKD
+555 IGSAKD
-561 ETVSLVEASEAS
+561 ETNALVEASEAS
-573 LDAQAEQLQAARDLR
+573 LDAQTEQLQAVRDLR
-588 QEYDDLAQSRREANS
+588 KEYDDLAQSRRESNS
-603 DIMTEYGYYNT
+603 EIMTEYWYYNT
-614 LADELENIVDEN
+614 LTDELEDIVDEN

-662 GELSDNIDL
+662 GELTESIDQV
-671 LIAKKQ
+671 IAKKQ
-677 AEAMLNQNE
+677 AEALLNQNE

-698 LYAQLTEAQDQYNQ
+698 LYTQLTDAQDRYNQ
-712 AYQKYDETLEELA
+712 AYQQYDDTLRQIAEKEAEMKELQAGLYTSPGQVLELA
-725 LKEEELR
+725 E
-732 EEQSKGLLADPA
+732 
-744 KIQSISDE
+744 E
-752 IDVLTESAFNYK
+752 IDVLKESALNYK
-764 NEWLMASEA
+764 NEWLMASAE
-773 VQESEAVFQQNEAV
+773 VQESNAVFQQNEAV

-832 DTLTET
+832 DTLTQT
-838 YELMRQGVEDGSL
+838 YEMMRQGVEEGSL
-851 QISEEQMQAYEQ
+851 QISQEQMEAYEG
-863 LIVDAENELNK
+863 LIADAQNELQK
-874 FKTQH
+874 FKMQH
-879 IREMK
+879 VTEMK
-884 ETGLGGADA
+884 EAGLEGAVA

-901 IDETGQTVKG
+901 IDETGQTVESVNTEYSKLQLPG
-911 INEEYEK
+911 ITEK
-918 LDLPRITYTKMHES
+918 KMDES
-932 ANAIDSGSAEAV
+932 AQAMRNMADTIDKAARHVRNTAEDELENSNTSSIGYDFTSGF
-944 AATGR
+944 
-949 TVDKIEKEAGSINTY
+949 
-964 SDGYNVPAGMASGID
+964 ASGIRS
-979 GGSFLA
+979 GQGIVGS
-985 TQAASRLAADV
+985 AASALASIAMNNLKNRLAI
-996 RSSVA
+996 S
-1001 RELAIYS
+1001 S
-1008 PSRVMKELGGYTTEG
+1008 PSKVTKEYGEFTTEG
-1023 FAIGMTDELN
+1023 FAIGMTDELRQVAKAAN
-1033 EVVKAS
+1033 EVTDTAL
-1039 DEVASSAISKLR
+1039 AKLR
-1051 TSEESYR
+1051 TSEESYK

-1064 TQSAS
+1064 TQSTN
-1069 VRSTPVQVL
+1069 VRSIPVQVL
-1078 QKIYLGGE
+1078 QSIYLGGE

>member
-23 IKNLNKEISA
+23 IKNLNKEINE

-45 KMDPTSTELMTQK
+45 KMDPTSTELLTQK

-65 IKATSKKL
+65 IEATRKKL

-78 LESQITEQLNS
+78 IEDQMTEQLNS

-100 QREILETEQN
+100 QREIMETEDRLKDLKKEAN
-110 LESLEAQANKISFE
+110 SLPA
-124 KLDEHIG
+124 
-131 STWKSLEELNNEA
+131 
-144 EKVTLSKVS
+144 
-153 STLQG
+153 TLQSIGNTLDG
-158 VGSKL
+158 VGSKI
-163 EDVGQKLLPVTAGI
+163 EAAGNKLFPLTGGI
-177 TALGASAVSTAN
+177 TALGAASVSTAN

-196 QTAGALDIPMDQMDD
+196 QTAGALDIPVDHMEN
-211 LRELALQMGAD
+211 LRELALQMGQD

-263 MALGDAANTVVQTM
+263 MELGSAANTVVQVM

-355 RLAAPTD
+355 RLATPTD

-369 ELGINTRDSNGY
+369 DLGINTRDSNGY

-423 MNGGSEAIEKY
+423 MSGGSEAIEKY

-500 ETQKTIIT
+500 GTQKTIIT
-508 FAGIAAAAGPVLIV
+508 FAGIAAAAGPVLSVI
-522 LGKISESIA
+522 GKLTSALSLLFA
-531 SILKHPIIAG
+531 HPVIAG
-541 ITAVV
+541 IAAV
-546 AAVSILAAA
+546 AAGIGVLATA
-555 IGSTKD
+555 IGSAKN
-561 ETVSLVEASEAS
+561 ETNALVEASEAS
-573 LDAQAEQLQAARDLR
+573 LDAQTEQLQAVRDLR
-588 QEYDDLAQSRREANS
+588 KEYDDLAQSRRESNS
-603 DIMTEYGYYNT
+603 EIMTEYGYYNT
-614 LADELENIVDEN
+614 LADELEDIVDEN

-662 GELSDNIDL
+662 GELTESIDQV
-671 LIAKKQ
+671 IAKKQ
-677 AEAMLNQNE
+677 AEALLNQNE

-698 LYAQLTEAQDQYNQ
+698 LYTQLTDAQDRYNQ
-712 AYQKYDETLEELA
+712 AYQQYDDTLRQIAEKEAEMKELQAGLYTSPGQVLELA
-725 LKEEELR
+725 E
-732 EEQSKGLLADPA
+732 
-744 KIQSISDE
+744 E
-752 IDVLTESAFNYK
+752 IDVLKESALNYK
-764 NEWLMASEA
+764 NEWLMASAE
-773 VQESEAVFQQNEAV
+773 VQESNAVFQQNEAV

-814 ENFQTAETA
+814 ENFKTAETA

-832 DTLTET
+832 DTLTQT
-838 YELMRQGVEDGSL
+838 YEMMRQGVEEGSL
-851 QISEEQMQAYEQ
+851 QISQEQMEAYEG
-863 LIVDAENELNK
+863 LIADAQNELQK
-874 FKTQH
+874 FKMQH
-879 IREMK
+879 VTEMK
-884 ETGLGGADA
+884 ESGLEGAAA
-893 LGDTRQAY
+893 LGDTRQTY
-901 IDETGQTVKG
+901 IDETGQTVESVNTEYSKLQLPG
-911 INEEYEK
+911 ITEK
-918 LDLPRITYTKMHES
+918 KMDES
-932 ANAIDSGSAEAV
+932 AQAMRNMADTIDKAARYVRNTAEDELENSNTSSIGYDFTSGF
-944 AATGR
+944 
-949 TVDKIEKEAGSINTY
+949 
-964 SDGYNVPAGMASGID
+964 ASGIRS
-979 GGSFLA
+979 GQGIVGS
-985 TQAASRLAADV
+985 AASALASIAMNNLKNRLAI
-996 RSSVA
+996 S
-1001 RELAIYS
+1001 S
-1008 PSRVMKELGGYTTEG
+1008 PSKVTKEYGEFTTEG
-1023 FAIGMTDELN
+1023 FAIGMTDELGQVAKAAN
-1033 EVVKAS
+1033 EVTDTAL
-1039 DEVASSAISKLR
+1039 AKLR

-1064 TQSAS
+1064 TQSAN

-1078 QKIYLGGE
+1078 QNIYLGGE

>member
-23 IKNLNKEISA
+23 IKNLNKEINE

-45 KMDPTSTELMTQK
+45 KMDPTSTELLTQK

-65 IKATSKKL
+65 IEATRKKL

-78 LESQITEQLNS
+78 IEDQMTEQLNS

-100 QREILETEQN
+100 QREIMETEDR
-110 LESLEAQANKISFE
+110 LESLKKEAS
-124 KLDEHIG
+124 
-131 STWKSLEELNNEA
+131 SLPA
-144 EKVTLSKVS
+144 
-153 STLQG
+153 TLQSIGNTLDG
-158 VGSKL
+158 VGSKI
-163 EDVGQKLLPVTAGI
+163 EAAGNKLLPLTGGI
-177 TALGASAVSTAN
+177 TALGAASVSTAN

-196 QTAGALDIPMDQMDD
+196 QTAGALDIPVDQMEN
-211 LRELALQMGAD
+211 LRELALQMGQD

-263 MALGDAANTVVQTM
+263 MELGSAANTVVQVM

-369 ELGINTRDSNGY
+369 DLGINTRDSNGY

-508 FAGIAAAAGPVLIV
+508 FAGIAAAAGPVLSV
-522 LGKISESIA
+522 LGKLTSALSLLFA
-531 SILKHPIIAG
+531 HPVIAG
-541 ITAVV
+541 IAAV
-546 AAVSILAAA
+546 AAVIGVLAVA
-555 IGSTKD
+555 IGSAKD
-561 ETVSLVEASEAS
+561 ETNALVEASETS
-573 LDAQAEQLQAARDLR
+573 LDAQTEQLQAARDLR
-588 QEYDDLAQSRREANS
+588 KEYDDLAQSRRESNS
-603 DIMTEYGYYNT
+603 EIMTEYGYYNT
-614 LADELENIVDEN
+614 LADELEDIVDEN

-662 GELSDNIDL
+662 GELTESIDL
-671 LIAKKQ
+671 VIAKKQ
-677 AEAMLNQNE
+677 AEALLNQNE

-698 LYAQLTEAQDQYNQ
+698 LYTQLTDAQDHYNQ
-712 AYQKYDETLEELA
+712 AYQQYDDILRQIAEKEAEMKEVQA
-725 LKEEELR
+725 GLKE
-732 EEQSKGLLADPA
+732 
-744 KIQSISDE
+744 
-752 IDVLTESAFNYK
+752 SALNYK
-764 NEWLMASEA
+764 NEWLMASAE
-773 VQESEAVFQQNEAV
+773 VQESNAVFQQNEAV

-814 ENFQTAETA
+814 ENFRTAETA

-832 DTLTET
+832 DTLTQT
-838 YELMRQGVEDGSL
+838 YEMMRQGVEEGSL
-851 QISEEQMQAYEQ
+851 QISQEQMEAYEG
-863 LIVDAENELNK
+863 LIADAQNELQK
-874 FKTQH
+874 FKMQH
-879 IREMK
+879 VTEMK
-884 ETGLGGADA
+884 ESGLEGAAA
-893 LGDTRQAY
+893 LGDTRQVY
-901 IDETGQTVKG
+901 IDETGQTVESVNTEYSKLQLPG
-911 INEEYEK
+911 ITEE
-918 LDLPRITYTKMHES
+918 KMDES
-932 ANAIDSGSAEAV
+932 AQAMRNMADTIDKAARYVRNAAEDELEDSNTS
-944 AATGR
+944 
-949 TVDKIEKEAGSINTY
+949 SI
-964 SDGYNVPAGMASGID
+964 GYDFTSGFASGIRS
-979 GGSFLA
+979 GQGIVGSAASALA
-985 TQAASRLAADV
+985 SIAMSNLKSRLAI
-996 RSSVA
+996 S
-1001 RELAIYS
+1001 S
-1008 PSRVMKELGGYTTEG
+1008 PSKVTKEYGEFTTEG
-1023 FAIGMTDELN
+1023 FAIGMTDELGQVAKAAN
-1033 EVVKAS
+1033 EVTDTAL
-1039 DEVASSAISKLR
+1039 AKLR
-1051 TSEESYR
+1051 TSEESYK
-1058 RSAQVL
+1058 RSAQAL

-1078 QKIYLGGE
+1078 QNIYLGGE

>member
-23 IKNLNKEISA
+23 IKNLNKEISN

-45 KMDPTSTELMTQK
+45 KMDPTSTELLTQK

-65 IKATSKKL
+65 IEATRKKL

-78 LESQITEQLNS
+78 IEDQMTEQLNS

-100 QREILETEQN
+100 QREIMETEDRLKGLKKEAN
-110 LESLEAQANKISFE
+110 SLPA
-124 KLDEHIG
+124 
-131 STWKSLEELNNEA
+131 
-144 EKVTLSKVS
+144 
-153 STLQG
+153 TLQSIGNTLGG
-158 VGSKL
+158 VGSKI
-163 EDVGQKLLPVTAGI
+163 EAVGNKLLPLTGGI
-177 TALGASAVSTAN
+177 TALGAASVSTAN

-196 QTAGALDIPMDQMDD
+196 QTAGALDIPVDQMEN
-211 LRELALQMGAD
+211 LRELALQMGQD

-263 MALGDAANTVVQTM
+263 MELGSAANTVVQTM

-369 ELGINTRDSNGY
+369 DLGINTRDSNGY

-434 TAATYDMEAASRLAN
+434 TAATYDMEAASRLAS

-508 FAGIAAAAGPVLIV
+508 FAGIAAAAGPVLSVI
-522 LGKISESIA
+522 GKLTSALSLLFA
-531 SILKHPIIAG
+531 HPVIAG
-541 ITAVV
+541 IAAV
-546 AAVSILAAA
+546 AAGIGVLAVA
-555 IGSTKD
+555 IGSAKD
-561 ETVSLVEASEAS
+561 ETNALVEASEAS
-573 LDAQAEQLQAARDLR
+573 LDAQTEQLQAARDLR
-588 QEYDDLAQSRREANS
+588 KEYDDLAQSRRESNS
-603 DIMTEYGYYNT
+603 EIMTEYGYYNA

-662 GELSDNIDL
+662 GELTESIDQV
-671 LIAKKQ
+671 IAKKQ
-677 AEAMLNQNE
+677 AEALLNQNE

-698 LYAQLTEAQDQYNQ
+698 LYTQLTDAQDRYNQ
-712 AYQKYDETLEELA
+712 AYQQYDDTLRQIAEKEAEMKELQAGLYTSPGQVLELA
-725 LKEEELR
+725 E
-732 EEQSKGLLADPA
+732 
-744 KIQSISDE
+744 E
-752 IDVLTESAFNYK
+752 IDVLKESALNYK
-764 NEWLMASEA
+764 NEWLMASAE
-773 VQESEAVFQQNEAV
+773 VQESNAVFQQNEAV

-814 ENFQTAETA
+814 ENLQTAETA

-832 DTLTET
+832 DTLTQT
-838 YELMRQGVEDGSL
+838 YEMMRQGVEEGSL
-851 QISEEQMQAYEQ
+851 QISQEQMEAYEG
-863 LIVDAENELNK
+863 LIADAQNELQK
-874 FKTQH
+874 FKMQH
-879 IREMK
+879 VTEMK
-884 ETGLGGADA
+884 EAGLEGAVA
-893 LGDTRQAY
+893 LGDTRQVY
-901 IDETGQTVKG
+901 VDETGQTVENVNTEYSKLRLPG
-911 INEEYEK
+911 ITEK
-918 LDLPRITYTKMHES
+918 KMDES
-932 ANAIDSGSAEAV
+932 AQAMRNMADTIDKAARYVRNTAEDELENSNTSSIGYDFTSGFARGIRSGQGIVGSAAS
-944 AATGR
+944 ALA
-949 TVDKIEKEAGSINTY
+949 SIAMSN
-964 SDGYNVPAGMASGID
+964 
-979 GGSFLA
+979 LK
-985 TQAASRLAADV
+985 SRLAI
-996 RSSVA
+996 S
-1001 RELAIYS
+1001 S
-1008 PSRVMKELGGYTTEG
+1008 PSKVTKEYGEFTTEG
-1023 FAIGMTDELN
+1023 FAIGMTDELGQVARAAN
-1033 EVVKAS
+1033 EVTDTAL
-1039 DEVASSAISKLR
+1039 AKLR
-1051 TSEESYR
+1051 TSEESYK

-1069 VRSTPVQVL
+1069 VRSTPVQVM
-1078 QKIYLGGE
+1078 QNIYLGGE